1 MTEESILVQGAREH
15 NLRNIDIQL
24 PKDKLI
30 VFTGVSG
37 SGKSSMAID
46 TVYAEGQR
54 RYIES
59 LSAYARQFLGQLGK
73 PDVDEIVGLSPSIA
87 IDQGSTGHNPR
98 STVATVT
105 EVYDYLRVLYAR
117 AGQFHCPECGR
128 EVGSQTAADIVQAL
142 IDYPERTRLII
153 LAPILRGSRGAHQRE
168 LEDLRKAGFARLR
181 IDGEIY
187 ELQPGLTLN
196 PNQRHDIDVVIDR
209 IVIKEGVEPRVAQA
223 VSTAL
228 MRGDGSLLVHVV
240 PTEGEG
246 SPFATE
252 DDDLLFSED
261 YTCAHCRISFVKPE
275 PRHFSFNNPDGMCEN
290 CRGLGVEMG
299 ILPRLIVPDETLSI
313 RQGAI
318 SLWGPLDTRNT
329 LKEKVIAEA
338 LAKHLGFDIE
348 TPWKNLTP
356 EQQHAILY
364 GTGDD
369 ILTITTPSTGRHRGR
384 KQRRQYRARFHGII
398 PTEEQK
404 YRFED
409 DEETDEDTFP
419 DYFVKM
425 PCRTCEGT
433 RLNPWVKAVTIGDTS
448 ITDILEMSIQDAT
461 QFFGEL
467 ELPARETLIASELLK
482 EIRGRLGFL
491 MDVGLGYLTLA
502 RPAPTLSGGE
512 AQRIRLASQVGAG
525 LRDVT
530 YVLDEP
536 SIGLHPRDHAGLLM
550 TLLNLRNQGNTV
562 IVVEHDEATMLVA
575 DLIVDFGPGAGI
587 KGGKITD
594 IGTPAQFMKESNTLT
609 AQYLRGDQVI
619 VQPESRRPT
628 GDRWIQICNARQNNL
643 QGISPKVPMGTLC
656 CVTGVSGSGKSSLIH
671 DILYKALARDLMKAK
686 TVPGDYDDI
695 RGIIEGKSVPVSD
708 VIDKIINIDMA
719 PIGRTPRSNAATYT
733 KVFDNIRALYA
744 GLPDAKLRG
753 YKPGRFS
760 FNVAGGRCEA
770 CSGNGAKKV
779 DMGLLSDVW
788 VECEVCEGKRF
799 NSETLAIKY
808 KGKNISEVLE
818 MDIETALAHFAD
830 IPRIARGLKLLHDV
844 GLDYIKLGQPA
855 PTLSGGEAQR
865 IKLSRELSKRGT
877 GKTLYILDEPTT
889 GLHFD
894 DVNKLLTILHR
905 LVDDGNTVV
914 VVEHNLEVVNSA
926 DYLIDLG
933 PEGGIDGGTIV
944 AVGTPEQIA
953 DMPES
958 YTGRALRGDFD
969 ICSSSDP
976 NEPQGIIAESDEIV
990 ACNEVECGCTERSV
1004 EQPIHLNE
1012 PQGVIADSNEIV
1024 ARNEVE
1030 GGYTERDVK
1039 LPIHLTEPQG
1049 KLKNI
1054 VVRGATENNLKDID
1068 IDIPHRKMT
1077 ALTGVSGS
1085 GKTSLALDTIYAE
1098 GQRRYIET
1106 LSTYARQFIGQMEK
1120 PKVSKIEGLSP
1131 AIAISHANA
1140 GQNPRSTVATITEI
1154 HDGLRT
1160 LYARWG
1166 KPYCPDCQKE
1176 VQPQTAEE
1184 ITEQVFEILREQRVD
1199 VLAPLTNF
1207 LLLPEGKE
1215 GVSRGKIVDVNA
1227 SESAYGLKGNEDY
1240 ADVFRRLQRAGFVR
1254 VQIDGEIH
1262 RLDETPKLSRGI
1274 HHEIFIVIDRV
1285 ELVDEEK
1292 SRFTEAVE
1300 LALLQSGGFVL
1311 IEKIERGQTTER
1323 HFFSEH
1329 AMCRSCGNNFGQLT
1343 PRHFSFNNKIGACDF
1358 CDGRG
1363 RNMHPPYEACKQC
1376 HGTRLKPFPS
1386 CVRFENVTVSELMA
1400 LSITEIIEF
1409 FDTQLNRIE
1418 AEVVSADA
1426 ETDRNDSLIAT
1437 GVSTSRATHP
1447 SLHIHTSPEFE
1458 AEVLHQIRTRLQFL
1472 EDIGLGYLALDR
1484 GAPTL
1489 SGGEMRRIQ
1498 LASQLGSGLTG
1509 VTYIL
1514 DEPSIGLH
1522 PRDQER
1528 LIAALKELRDIG
1540 NSVLVVE
1547 HDRDTILA
1555 SDHVIDF
1562 GPQAGKG
1569 GGEIVAIGTPDT
1581 FTKGDSSVG
1590 AISEARPVDGSSSA
1604 KSLTQAYLSN
1614 EVEIPVPSTR
1624 REGTGKQLA
1633 IFGVKT
1639 NNLKDIDVEIPLGTL
1654 TCVTG
1659 VSGCGKSSLVEG
1671 TLKPALESRS
1681 SIKTGDPK
1689 DRRYT
1694 HYFSDGHREPI
1705 YNDYGLP
1712 EYETIRGVSHIKRLI
1727 NVDQKAIGETPR
1739 SNPATYTDLF
1749 TKIRELFAEQHD
1761 AKMRGYSM
1769 GTFSFNLAQGQ
1780 CHVCEGHRFIRIE
1793 MHFLPDVWMPCETC
1807 NSTGYS
1813 METLEIRYKD
1823 KNIAEVLAM
1832 TVDEALAF
1840 FSESPRICR
1849 TLQMLTDVGLGYI
1862 ELGQSATTLSGGEAQ
1877 RVKLAKEL
1885 ARRQTGSTL
1894 YIMDEPTTGLHF
1906 DDIQKLLKV
1915 LNRLVDAGNTIIAV
1929 EHNIDVIKSADWIID
1944 LGPEGSKDGG
1954 EVVAMGTPEEVAFVQ
1969 KSHTARFLREVL

>member
-1 MTEESILVQGAREH
+1 MIKESIHVQGAREH

-37 SGKSSMAID
+37 SGKSSLAID

-87 IDQGSTGHNPR
+87 ISQGSTGHNPR

-105 EVYDYLRVLYAR
+105 EIYDYLRVLYAR
-117 AGQFHCPECGR
+117 VGQFHCPDCGR
-128 EVGSQTAADIVQAL
+128 EVGSQTPADIVNTL
-142 IDYPERTRLII
+142 LNYPERTRLIL
-153 LAPILRGSRGAHQRE
+153 LAPIARGSRGAHQKE
-168 LEDLRKAGFARLR
+168 IEDLHSAGFARLR
-181 IDGEIY
+181 VDGEIH
-187 ELQPGLTLN
+187 EIRPGFALSR
-196 PNQRHDIDVVIDR
+196 NQRHDIDLVIDR
-209 IVIKEGVEPRVAQA
+209 IIIKEGIEPRVTEA
-223 VSTAL
+223 VNTAL
-228 MRGDGSLLVHVV
+228 DR
-240 PTEGEG
+240 GEG
-246 SPFATE
+246 SMIVQVIPTAGEASPFLSE
-252 DDDLLFSED
+252 EDDLLFSRD
-261 YTCAHCRISFVKPE
+261 YTCSHCRISFVKPE
-275 PRHFSFNNPDGMCEN
+275 PRHFSFNNPEGMCEN
-290 CRGLGVEMG
+290 CRGLGVQMG
-299 ILPRLIVPDETLSI
+299 ILPQLIILDDTLSI
-313 RQGAI
+313 MQGAI
-318 SLWGPLDTRNT
+318 SLWGPLNT
-329 LKEKVIAEA
+329 QKRTTEKAIAVA
-338 LAKHLGFDIE
+338 LAKHLGFDTK
-348 TPWKNLTP
+348 TPWKELTP

-364 GTGDD
+364 GTGDAV
-369 ILTITTPSTGRHRGR
+369 LTITTPGKSTHKRR
-384 KQRRQYRARFHGII
+384 KQRRRYRVHFYGII
-398 PTEEQK
+398 PAEEQK
-404 YRFED
+404 YNFED
-409 DEETDEDTFP
+409 NDEADEDDFP

-425 PCRTCEGT
+425 PCRVCDGT
-433 RLNPWVKAVTIGDTS
+433 RLNSWTKAITIEGTP
-448 ITDILEMSIQDAT
+448 ITDILEKSIQEAT
-461 QFFGEL
+461 QFFTAL
-467 ELPARETLIASELLK
+467 ELPEREAFIAQELLK

-536 SIGLHPRDHAGLLM
+536 SIGLHPRDHAGLLT

-575 DLIVDFGPGAGI
+575 DWIVDFGPGAGI

-594 IGTPAQFMKESNTLT
+594 IGTPAQFIKESNTLT
-609 AQYLRGDQVI
+609 AQYLRGDKVI
-619 VQPESRRPT
+619 IQPESRRPAT
-628 GDRWIQICNARQNNL
+628 DRWIQIRNARQNNL
-643 QGISPKVPMGTLC
+643 KEISPKIPIGTLC

-671 DILYKALARDLMKAK
+671 DILYNALARDLMKAK

-695 RGIIEGKSVPVSD
+695 RGIIKEKDVPISD
-708 VIDKIINIDMA
+708 VIDKIININMA

-733 KVFDNIRALYA
+733 KVFDGIRALYA
-744 GLPDAKLRG
+744 SLPDAKLRG

-760 FNVAGGRCEA
+760 FNVAAGRCEA

-788 VECEVCEGKRF
+788 VECEVCNGKRF

-808 KGKNISEVLE
+808 KGKDISEVLE
-818 MDIETALAHFAD
+818 MDIDTALTHFAD

-914 VVEHNLEVVNSA
+914 VVEHNLEVINSA

-933 PEGGIDGGTIV
+933 PEGGVGGGTIV
-944 AVGTPEQIA
+944 AEGTPEQIA
-953 DMPES
+953 EMPES
-958 YTGRALRGDFD
+958 YTGQALRGDFD
-969 ICSSSDP
+969 IWRDAKQRII
-976 NEPQGIIAESDEIV
+976 EPELADAFEQAQEKRTAIAV
-990 ACNEVECGCTERSV
+990 
-1004 EQPIHLNE
+1004 Q
-1012 PQGVIADSNEIV
+1012 
-1024 ARNEVE
+1024 
-1030 GGYTERDVK
+1030 
-1039 LPIHLTEPQG
+1039 
-1049 KLKNI
+1049 
-1054 VVRGATENNLKDID
+1054 GATENNLKNVD

-1131 AIAISHANA
+1131 AIAISPANA

-1166 KPYCPDCQKE
+1166 KPYCPDCLEE
-1176 VQPQTAEE
+1176 VQPQSAEE
-1184 ITEQVFEILREQRVD
+1184 ITEKVFELLRTQRVD

-1207 LLLPEGKE
+1207 MIFSETGE
-1215 GVSRGKIVDVNA
+1215 STTRGKIIDINA
-1227 SESAYGLKGNEDY
+1227 SESTYGLKGNENY
-1240 ADVFRRLQRAGFVR
+1240 ADVFSRLQRAGFAR
-1254 VQIDGEIH
+1254 VQIDDKIH
-1262 RLDETPKLSRGI
+1262 RLDEVPKLSKTIR
-1274 HHEIFIVIDRV
+1274 HEIFIVIDRV

-1300 LALLQSGGFVL
+1300 LALLQSSGFVL
-1311 IEKIERGQTTER
+1311 IQESRSSARTPTSTNRSKRQTTAPQPETPVKK
-1323 HFFSEH
+1323 FFSEH
-1329 AMCRSCGNNFGQLT
+1329 AMCPACGSNFGQLT
-1343 PRHFSFNNKIGACDF
+1343 PRHFSFNNKMGACDF

-1363 RNMHPPYEACKQC
+1363 KNTHLPYDPCNKC

-1386 CVRFENVTVSELMA
+1386 CVMFKDTTISELMA

-1409 FDTQLNRIE
+1409 FNARLKQIE
-1418 AEVVSADA
+1418 AEGGNKTQNGEEDFLAA
-1426 ETDRNDSLIAT
+1426 K

-1447 SLHIHTSPEFE
+1447 ALHVHTSPEFE
-1458 AEVLHQIRTRLQFL
+1458 AEVLRQIRIRLQFL

-1528 LIAALKELRDIG
+1528 LINALKELRDIG

-1555 SDHVIDF
+1555 ADHVIDF
-1562 GPQAGKG
+1562 GPKAGKA
-1569 GGEIVAIGTPDT
+1569 GGEIVATGTPDT
-1581 FTKGDSSVG
+1581 FTDSTTPVG
-1590 AISEARPVDGSSSA
+1590 AISEARLIDEPSST

-1614 EVEIPVPSTR
+1614 AVEIPVPTTR
-1624 REGTGKQLA
+1624 RKGTGKELA
-1633 IFGVKT
+1633 IFGAKT
-1639 NNLKDIDVEIPLGTL
+1639 NNLKDINVKIPLGTL

-1681 SIKTGDPK
+1681 SIKT
-1689 DRRYT
+1689 
-1694 HYFSDGHREPI
+1694 SDVNEDMLSIYNINEREQNPI
-1705 YNDYGLP
+1705 YNDYGRP
-1712 EYETIRGVSHIKRLI
+1712 EYRSIRGVTQIKRLI

-1761 AKMRGYSM
+1761 AKTRGF
-1769 GTFSFNLAQGQ
+1769 GIGNFSFNLVYGQ
-1780 CHVCEGHRFIRIE
+1780 CHVCEGHRFNRVE
-1793 MHFLPDVWMPCETC
+1793 MHFLPDVWMPCEAC

-1813 METLEIRYKD
+1813 DETLEIRYQG
-1823 KNIAEVLAM
+1823 KNIAEVLNM
-1832 TVDEALAF
+1832 TVDEALTF
-1840 FSESPRICR
+1840 FSESSRICR
-1849 TLQMLTDVGLGYI
+1849 TLQMLADVGLGYI
-1862 ELGQSATTLSGGEAQ
+1862 QLGQSATTLSGGEAQ

-1885 ARRQTGSTL
+1885 ARRTTGSTL

-1915 LNRLVDAGNTIIAV
+1915 LNKLVDAGNTIVAV

-1944 LGPEGSKDGG
+1944 LGPEGSKNGG
-1954 EVVAMGTPEEVAFVQ
+1954 EVVAMDTPEEVAKVQ
-1969 KSHTARFLREVL
+1969 ESHTARFLREVL

>member
-1 MTEESILVQGAREH
+1 MTEESILVHGAREH

-24 PKDKLI
+24 PKDRLI

-98 STVATVT
+98 STVATIT

-117 AGQFHCPECGR
+117 VGQFYCPECGR
-128 EVGSQTAADIVQAL
+128 EVGSQTAADIVEAL

-153 LAPILRGSRGAHQRE
+153 LAPILRGSRGAHERE

-187 ELQPGLTLN
+187 ELRPGFTLN

-209 IVIKEGVEPRVAQA
+209 VVIKEGIETRLAQA
-223 VSTAL
+223 VDTAL

-246 SPFATE
+246 SPFVTE
-252 DDDLLFSED
+252 EDDLLFSED

-290 CRGLGVEMG
+290 CRGLGVQMG
-299 ILPRLIVPDETLSI
+299 ISPKLIVSDDTLSI
-313 RQGAI
+313 TQGAI
-318 SLWGPLDTRNT
+318 SLWGPLNTRDTAR
-329 LKEKVIAEA
+329 EKVIAEA

-348 TPWKNLTP
+348 TPWKDLTP
-356 EQQHAILY
+356 EQQHAVLY

-369 ILTITTPSTGRHRGR
+369 VLTINAPSRDRNTGNTPRSTGNTGR
-384 KQRRQYRARFHGII
+384 KQRSKKRRRRKRKPQQHLRQYRVHFHGII
-398 PTEEQK
+398 PTEEQR
-404 YRFED
+404 YHFED
-409 DEETDEDTFP
+409 DDTDEGTFP

-425 PCRTCEGT
+425 PCRTCDGT

-448 ITDILEMSIQDAT
+448 ITNLLEMSIQDAAE
-461 QFFGEL
+461 FFGEL
-467 ELPARETLIASELLK
+467 VLPERETFIASELLK

-502 RPAPTLSGGE
+502 RSAPTLSGGE

-550 TLLNLRNQGNTV
+550 TLLNLRDQGNTV

-594 IGTPAQFMKESNTLT
+594 IGTPTQFMEESNTLT
-609 AQYLRGDQVI
+609 AQYLRGDKVI

-628 GDRWIQICNARQNNL
+628 GDRWVQINNARQNNL
-643 QGISPKVPMGTLC
+643 QGISPKIPVGTLC
-656 CVTGVSGSGKSSLIH
+656 CITGVSGSGKSSLIH
-671 DILYKALARDLMKAK
+671 DILYSALARDLMKAK

-695 RGIIEGKSVPVSD
+695 RGIIENKSVPISK

-733 KVFDNIRALYA
+733 KVFDGIRALYA

-760 FNVAGGRCEA
+760 FNVTGGRCEA

-808 KGKNISEVLE
+808 KDKNISEVLE
-818 MDIETALAHFAD
+818 MDIGTALAHFAD
-830 IPRIARGLKLLHDV
+830 IPKVARGLKLLHDV

-894 DVNKLLTILHR
+894 DVNKLLMILHR

-933 PEGGIDGGTIV
+933 PEGGVGGGTIV

-953 DMPES
+953 EMPES

-969 ICSSSDP
+969 IWQNSGQQSAVSSQQ
-976 NEPQGIIAESDEIV
+976 ETGRME
-990 ACNEVECGCTERSV
+990 ERKDGAFTL
-1004 EQPIHLNE
+1004 PPFHLNAE
-1012 PQGVIADSNEIV
+1012 N
-1024 ARNEVE
+1024 R
-1030 GGYTERDVK
+1030 R
-1039 LPIHLTEPQG
+1039 LTAENQY
-1049 KLKNI
+1049 I
-1054 VVRGATENNLKDID
+1054 IVRGATENNLKNID

-1085 GKTSLALDTIYAE
+1085 GKTSLALDTVYAE

-1160 LYARWG
+1160 VYARWG
-1166 KPYCPDCQKE
+1166 KPYCPDCQEE

-1184 ITEQVFEILREQRVD
+1184 ITAQVFERLREQRVD

-1207 LLLPEGKE
+1207 FLLPEDKE
-1215 GVSRGKIVDVNA
+1215 GVSRGKIVDVSA
-1227 SESAYGLKGNEDY
+1227 SESAFALKGNEDY

-1274 HHEIFIVIDRV
+1274 HHEIFIVIDRI

-1311 IEKIERGQTTER
+1311 VQAYRGSQDNEKRERGETTGR
-1323 HFFSEH
+1323 HFLSEH
-1329 AMCRSCGNNFGQLT
+1329 AMCRSCGSNFGQLT
-1343 PRHFSFNNKIGACDF
+1343 PRHFSFNNKVGACDF

-1363 RNMHPPYEACKQC
+1363 RNMHPPYDACNQC
-1376 HGTRLKPFPS
+1376 HGTRLKPLPS
-1386 CVRFENVTVSELMA
+1386 CVRFENATVSELMA

-1409 FDTQLNRIE
+1409 FDTRLNRIE
-1418 AEVVSADA
+1418 AEVVSDDT
-1426 ETDRNDSLIAT
+1426 ETDRSDLLIAT

-1447 SLHIHTSPEFE
+1447 ALHIHTSPEFE
-1458 AEVLHQIRTRLQFL
+1458 AEVLRQIRTRLQFL

-1569 GGEIVAIGTPDT
+1569 GGEIVATGTPNT
-1581 FTKGDSSVG
+1581 FIDGSPLVG
-1590 AISEARPVDGSSSA
+1590 AISESRHTDEPSST
-1604 KSLTQAYLSN
+1604 KSLTQAYLSD
-1614 EVEIPVPSTR
+1614 EVEIPVPNTR

-1633 IFGVKT
+1633 IFGAQT
-1639 NNLKDIDVEIPLGTL
+1639 NNLKNIDVKIPLGTL

-1681 SIKTGDPK
+1681 SIKTGDPE
-1689 DRRYT
+1689 DRRYSR
-1694 HYFSDGHREPI
+1694 YIDPSNREPI

-1712 EYETIRGVSHIKRLI
+1712 EYRSIRGVSHIKRLI

-1761 AKMRGYSM
+1761 AKLRGYSM

-1780 CHVCEGHRFIRIE
+1780 CHVCEGHRFNRVE
-1793 MHFLPDVWMPCETC
+1793 MHFLPDVWIPCETC
-1807 NSTGYS
+1807 NSTGYNV
-1813 METLEIRYKD
+1813 ETLEIRYNG
-1823 KNIAEVLAM
+1823 KNIAEVLTM
-1832 TVDEALAF
+1832 TVDEALTF
-1840 FSESPRICR
+1840 FDENPRICR

-1885 ARRQTGSTL
+1885 ARRQTGATL

-1915 LNRLVDAGNTIIAV
+1915 LNRLVDEGNTIIAV

-1944 LGPEGSKDGG
+1944 LGPEGSKGGG
-1954 EVVAMGTPEEVAFVQ
+1954 EVVAMGTPEDVASVQ
-1969 KSHTARFLREVL
+1969 ESHTARFLREVL

>member
-1 MTEESILVQGAREH
+1 MTEESIHVQGAREH

-30 VFTGVSG
+30 VLTGVSG
-37 SGKSSMAID
+37 SGKSSLAID

-73 PDVDEIVGLSPSIA
+73 PDVDEIIGLSPSIA
-87 IDQGSTGHNPR
+87 ISQGSTGHNPR

-105 EVYDYLRVLYAR
+105 EIYDYLRVLYAR
-117 AGQFHCPECGR
+117 VGCFHCPECGS
-128 EVGSQTAADIVQAL
+128 EVGSQTPSDIIKTL
-142 IDYPERTRLII
+142 LDYPQRTRLII
-153 LAPILRGSRGAHQRE
+153 LSPIARGSRGAHE
-168 LEDLRKAGFARLR
+168 KEIEDLRSAGFARLR
-181 IDGEIY
+181 VDSEIY
-187 ELQPGLTLN
+187 ELRPGFALN
-196 PNQRHDIDVVIDR
+196 PNQRHDIDLVIDR
-209 IVIKEGVEPRVAQA
+209 IVIKDGIEPRLTEA
-223 VSTAL
+223 VNTAL
-228 MRGDGSLLVHVV
+228 ARGDGNMLVQIV
-240 PTEGEG
+240 PTEGED
-246 SPFATE
+246 SPFMSE
-252 DDDLLFSED
+252 EDDLLFSED
-261 YTCAHCRISFVKPE
+261 YTCSRCRTSFVKPE
-275 PRHFSFNNPDGMCEN
+275 PRHFSFNNPDGMCES
-290 CRGLGVEMG
+290 CRGLGTQMG
-299 ILPRLIVPDETLSI
+299 VLPRLIIRDDTLSI
-313 RQGAI
+313 TEGAI
-318 SLWGPLDTRNT
+318 GLWGPLDKRDRTR
-329 LKEKVIAEA
+329 EKSIIEA
-338 LAKHLGFDIE
+338 LAKHLGFDLT
-348 TPWKNLTP
+348 TPWRDLTP

-369 ILTITTPSTGRHRGR
+369 ILTVVTPRTSTSKKG
-384 KQRRQYRARFHGII
+384 KQRRRYRARFHGII
-398 PTEEQK
+398 PAEEQK
-404 YRFED
+404 YSFEED
-409 DEETDEDTFP
+409 DATDEADLP

-425 PCRTCEGT
+425 PCRTCQGT
-433 RLNPWVKAVTIGDTS
+433 RLNSWIKAVTINDTP
-448 ITDILEMSIQDAT
+448 ITNILEMSIQDAT
-461 QFFGEL
+461 QFFTEL
-467 ELPARETLIASELLK
+467 ELPEREAFIAAELLK

-536 SIGLHPRDHAGLLM
+536 SIGLHPRDHAGLLT

-562 IVVEHDEATMLVA
+562 IVVEHDAATMLVA
-575 DLIVDFGPGAGI
+575 DWLIDFGPGAGI
-587 KGGKITD
+587 KGGKVTGM
-594 IGTPAQFMKESNTLT
+594 GTPAQFMKESDTLT
-609 AQYLRGDQVI
+609 AQYLRGDKVV

-628 GDRWIQICNARQNNL
+628 GNKWVQICNARQNNL
-643 QGISPKVPMGTLC
+643 QGISPKIPLGTLC

-671 DILYKALARDLMKAK
+671 DILYNALARDLMKAK
-686 TVPGDYDDI
+686 TVPGTYDNI
-695 RGIIEGKSVPVSD
+695 QGIIKGKNVSVSD
-708 VIDKIINIDMA
+708 VVDKIININMA

-733 KVFDNIRALYA
+733 KVFDAIRALYA

-760 FNVAGGRCEA
+760 FNVSGGRCEA
-770 CSGNGAKKV
+770 CNGNGAKKV

-818 MDIETALAHFAD
+818 MDIETALEHFAD
-830 IPRIARGLKLLHDV
+830 IPRVARGLQLLHDV

-865 IKLSRELSKRGT
+865 IKLSKELCKRGT

-914 VVEHNLEVVNSA
+914 VVEHNLEVINSV
-926 DYLIDLG
+926 DYIIDLG
-933 PEGGIDGGTIV
+933 PEGGIGGGTIV
-944 AVGTPEQIA
+944 AEGTPEEIA
-953 DMPES
+953 AMPES
-958 YTGRALRGDFD
+958 YTGQALRGDFEIWRD
-969 ICSSSDP
+969 AKQRLM
-976 NEPQGIIAESDEIV
+976 EPDLACVFEQKQETRTTIAV
-990 ACNEVECGCTERSV
+990 
-1004 EQPIHLNE
+1004 Q
-1012 PQGVIADSNEIV
+1012 
-1024 ARNEVE
+1024 
-1030 GGYTERDVK
+1030 
-1039 LPIHLTEPQG
+1039 
-1049 KLKNI
+1049 
-1054 VVRGATENNLKDID
+1054 GATENNLKGVDV
-1068 IDIPHRKMT
+1068 DIPHRKMT

-1166 KPYCPDCQKE
+1166 KPYCPDCHE
-1176 VQPQTAEE
+1176 VVRPQTAEE
-1184 ITEQVFEILREQRVD
+1184 ITEKIFELAPEQSVD

-1207 LLLPEGKE
+1207 MLLPTDEKAAP
-1215 GVSRGKIVDVNA
+1215 RGKIIDINA
-1227 SESAYGLKGNEDY
+1227 SESAYGIKGHEDY
-1240 ADVFRRLQRAGFVR
+1240 ADVFRRLQRAGFAR

-1262 RLDETPKLSRGI
+1262 RLDEVPTLSRGI
-1274 HHEIFIVIDRV
+1274 RHEVSIVIDRV

-1292 SRFTEAVE
+1292 SRFMEAIE
-1300 LALLQSGGFVL
+1300 LALLQSGGFVF
-1311 IEKIERGQTTER
+1311 IEDSERGETSTR
-1323 HFFSEH
+1323 RFFSEH
-1329 AMCRSCGNNFGQLT
+1329 AMCPSCGNNFGQLT
-1343 PRHFSFNNKIGACDF
+1343 PRHFSFNNRVGACDF

-1363 RNMHPPYEACKQC
+1363 RNIHPPYDTCNQC
-1376 HGTRLKPFPS
+1376 DGTRLKPFPS
-1386 CVRFENVTVSELMA
+1386 CVMFEDMSIAELME

-1409 FDTQLNRIE
+1409 FTARLKQIE
-1418 AEVVSADA
+1418 TEIAAAVDA
-1426 ETDRNDSLIAT
+1426 SRGDLLITT

-1447 SLHIHTSPEFE
+1447 ALHVHTSPEFE
-1458 AEVLHQIRTRLQFL
+1458 AEVLQQIQTRLQFL
-1472 EDIGLGYLALDR
+1472 ADIGLGYLALAR

-1528 LIAALKELRDIG
+1528 LISALKELRNIG

-1569 GGEIVAIGTPDT
+1569 GGEIIAVGAPDT
-1581 FTKGDSSVG
+1581 FTTGDTSIH
-1590 AISEARPVDGSSSA
+1590 APDESSSI

-1614 EVEIPVPSTR
+1614 AVEIPVPKTR
-1624 REGTGKQLA
+1624 RSGINKRLT
-1633 IFGVKT
+1633 ISGVKT
-1639 NNLKDIDVEIPLGTL
+1639 NNLKDIDVKIPLGTL

-1671 TLKPALESRS
+1671 TLKPALESCR

-1694 HYFSDGHREPI
+1694 HAISDGYREPI

-1712 EYETIRGVSHIKRLI
+1712 VYETIRGVSHIKRLI

-1749 TKIRELFAEQHD
+1749 TKIRERFAEQHD
-1761 AKMRGYSM
+1761 AKMRGYTM
-1769 GTFSFNLAQGQ
+1769 GTFSFNLASGQ
-1780 CHVCEGHRFIRIE
+1780 CHVCEGHRFNRVE

-1807 NSTGYS
+1807 KSTGYNQD
-1813 METLEIRYKD
+1813 TLEIRYKG
-1823 KNIAEVLAM
+1823 KNIAEVLDM

-1840 FSESPRICR
+1840 FAESSRICR
-1849 TLQMLTDVGLGYI
+1849 TLQMLADVGLGYI
-1862 ELGQSATTLSGGEAQ
+1862 QLGQSATTLSGGEAQ

-1944 LGPEGSKDGG
+1944 LGPEGSKGG
-1954 EVVAMGTPEEVAFVQ
+1954 GNVVAMGTPEKVASVQ
-1969 KSHTARFLREVL
+1969 ESHTARFLREVL

>member
-1 MTEESILVQGAREH
+1 MTEESILVHGAREH

-24 PKDKLI
+24 PKDRLI

-98 STVATVT
+98 STVATIT

-117 AGQFHCPECGR
+117 VGQFHCPECGR
-128 EVGSQTAADIVQAL
+128 EVGSQTAADIVEAL

-153 LAPILRGSRGAHQRE
+153 LAPILRGSRGAHERE

-187 ELQPGLTLN
+187 ELRPGLTLN

-209 IVIKEGVEPRVAQA
+209 VVIKEGIETRLAQA
-223 VSTAL
+223 VYTAL

-246 SPFATE
+246 SPFVTE
-252 DDDLLFSED
+252 EDDLLFSED

-299 ILPRLIVPDETLSI
+299 ILPRLIVPDDTRSI
-313 RQGAI
+313 MQGAI
-318 SLWGPLDTRNT
+318 RLWGPLDKRDTH
-329 LKEKVIAEA
+329 KEKVIAEA

-348 TPWKNLTP
+348 TPWKDLTP

-369 ILTITTPSTGRHRGR
+369 ILTIPTPSTGRHKGR

-409 DEETDEDTFP
+409 DDETDEVTFP

-433 RLNPWVKAVTIGDTS
+433 RLNPWVKAVTIGDTP
-448 ITDILEMSIQDAT
+448 ITNLLEMSIQDAAE
-461 QFFGEL
+461 FFGEL
-467 ELPARETLIASELLK
+467 VLPERETFIASELLK

-502 RPAPTLSGGE
+502 RSAPTLSGGE

-550 TLLNLRNQGNTV
+550 TLLNLRDQGNTV

-594 IGTPAQFMKESNTLT
+594 IGTPTQFMEESNTLT
-609 AQYLRGDQVI
+609 AQYLRGDKVI

-628 GDRWIQICNARQNNL
+628 GDRWVQINNARQNNL
-643 QGISPKVPMGTLC
+643 QGISPKIPVGTLC

-671 DILYKALARDLMKAK
+671 DILYSALARDLMKAK

-695 RGIIEGKSVPVSD
+695 RGIIENKSVPVSK

-733 KVFDNIRALYA
+733 KVFDGIRALYA

-760 FNVAGGRCEA
+760 FNVTGGRCEA

-808 KGKNISEVLE
+808 KDKNISEVLE
-818 MDIETALAHFAD
+818 MDIGTALAHFAD
-830 IPRIARGLKLLHDV
+830 IPKVARGLKLLHDV

-894 DVNKLLTILHR
+894 DVNKLLMILHR

-933 PEGGIDGGTIV
+933 PEGGVGGGAIV

-953 DMPES
+953 EMPES

-969 ICSSSDP
+969 IWRNSGQRSAISSQQETGRIEERKDGAFTLP
-976 NEPQGIIAESDEIV
+976 PFHLNAESRRLTAE
-990 ACNEVECGCTERSV
+990 N
-1004 EQPIHLNE
+1004 QY
-1012 PQGVIADSNEIV
+1012 IA
-1024 ARNEVE
+1024 
-1030 GGYTERDVK
+1030 
-1039 LPIHLTEPQG
+1039 
-1049 KLKNI
+1049 
-1054 VVRGATENNLKDID
+1054 VRGATENNLKNID

-1085 GKTSLALDTIYAE
+1085 GKTSLALDTVYAE

-1160 LYARWG
+1160 VYARWG
-1166 KPYCPDCQKE
+1166 KPYCPDCQEE

-1184 ITEQVFEILREQRVD
+1184 ITAQVFERLREQRVD

-1207 LLLPEGKE
+1207 FLLPEDKE
-1215 GVSRGKIVDVNA
+1215 GVSRGKIVDVSA
-1227 SESAYGLKGNEDY
+1227 SESAFALKGNEDY

-1274 HHEIFIVIDRV
+1274 HHEIFIVIDRI

-1311 IEKIERGQTTER
+1311 VQAYRGSQDNEKRERGETAGR
-1323 HFFSEH
+1323 HFLSEH
-1329 AMCRSCGNNFGQLT
+1329 AMCRSCGSNFGQLT
-1343 PRHFSFNNKIGACDF
+1343 PRHFSFNNKVGACDF

-1363 RNMHPPYEACKQC
+1363 RNMHPPYDACNQC

-1386 CVRFENVTVSELMA
+1386 CVRFENATVSELMA

-1409 FDTQLNRIE
+1409 FDTRLNRIE
-1418 AEVVSADA
+1418 AKVVSDDT
-1426 ETDRNDSLIAT
+1426 ETDRSDLLIAT

-1447 SLHIHTSPEFE
+1447 ALHIHTSPEFE
-1458 AEVLHQIRTRLQFL
+1458 AEVLRQIRTRLQFL

-1555 SDHVIDF
+1555 ADHVIDF

-1569 GGEIVAIGTPDT
+1569 GGEIVAIGAPDT
-1581 FTKGDSSVG
+1581 FQQSVINAPPIARNEVEDDSKERHVKTQTPERSPQG
-1590 AISEARPVDGSSSA
+1590 EIK

-1614 EVEIPVPSTR
+1614 EVEILVPKTR

-1633 IFGVKT
+1633 IFGAQT

-1659 VSGCGKSSLVEG
+1659 VSGCGKSSLIEG

-1694 HYFSDGHREPI
+1694 HYLSDGNREPI

-1712 EYETIRGVSHIKRLI
+1712 EYERIRGVSHIKRLI

-1761 AKMRGYSM
+1761 AKLRGYSM

-1780 CHVCEGHRFIRIE
+1780 CHVCEGHRFNRVE

-1813 METLEIRYKD
+1813 METLEIRYKG
-1823 KNIAEVLAM
+1823 KNIAEVLKM
-1832 TVDEALAF
+1832 SVDEALAF
-1840 FSESPRICR
+1840 FGENPRICR

-1944 LGPEGSKDGG
+1944 LGPEGSKGGG
-1954 EVVAMGTPEEVAFVQ
+1954 EVVAMGTPEEIASVQ
-1969 KSHTARFLREVL
+1969 ESHTARFLREVL

>member
-37 SGKSSMAID
+37 SGKSSLAID

-117 AGQFHCPECGR
+117 VGQFHCPECGR
-128 EVGSQTAADIVQAL
+128 EVGSQTPADIVKAL

-153 LAPILRGSRGAHQRE
+153 LAPMLRGSRGAHERE

-187 ELQPGLTLN
+187 ELRPGLTLN

-209 IVIKEGVEPRVAQA
+209 IVIKKGIESRVAQA
-223 VSTAL
+223 VDTAL
-228 MRGDGSLLVHVV
+228 LRGDGSLLVHVV
-240 PTEGEG
+240 PIEGEG
-246 SPFATE
+246 SPFVSE
-252 DDDLLFSED
+252 EDDLLFSED
-261 YTCAHCRISFVKPE
+261 YTCAHCQISFVKPE

-299 ILPRLIVPDETLSI
+299 ILPKLIVPDDSLSI
-313 RQGAI
+313 MQGAI
-318 SLWGPLDTRNT
+318 SLWGPLNKRSA

-338 LAKHLGFDIE
+338 LAKHLGFDIN
-348 TPWKNLTP
+348 TPWKDLTS
-356 EQQHAILY
+356 EQRHAVLY

-369 ILTITTPSTGRHRGR
+369 VLTITTPSTGRRSGR
-384 KQRRQYRARFHGII
+384 QRRRQYRVRFHGII

-404 YRFED
+404 YRFEND
-409 DEETDEDTFP
+409 DETDEDTFP

-433 RLNPWVKAVTIGDTS
+433 RLTPWVKAVTIGDTA
-448 ITDILEMSIQDAT
+448 ITNILEMSIQDAT
-461 QFFGEL
+461 RFFGEL
-467 ELPARETLIASELLK
+467 ELPERETFIASELLK

-575 DLIVDFGPGAGI
+575 DWIVDFGPGAGI

-594 IGTPAQFMKESNTLT
+594 IGTPTQFMEESNTLT
-609 AQYLRGDQVI
+609 AQYLRGDKVI
-619 VQPESRRPT
+619 IQPESRRPT
-628 GDRWIQICNARQNNL
+628 GDRWVQIRNARQNNL
-643 QGISPKVPMGTLC
+643 KGISPKIPVGTLC

-671 DILYKALARDLMKAK
+671 DILYCALARDLMKAK

-695 RGIIEGKSVPVSD
+695 RGIIEEKNVPVSD

-733 KVFDNIRALYA
+733 KVFDSIRSLYA
-744 GLPDAKLRG
+744 GLPEAKLRG

-760 FNVAGGRCEA
+760 FNVTGGRCEA
-770 CSGNGAKKV
+770 CNGNGAKKV

-808 KGKNISEVLE
+808 KEKNISEVLE
-818 MDIETALAHFAD
+818 MDIDTALEHFAD
-830 IPRIARGLKLLHDV
+830 IPKVARGLKLLHDV

-933 PEGGIDGGTIV
+933 PEGGVGGGAIV
-944 AVGTPEQIA
+944 AVGTPEQIT
-953 DMPES
+953 DVPES

-969 ICSSSDP
+969 IWRETKRQLM
-976 NEPQGIIAESDEIV
+976 EPELTTAYGRGPE
-990 ACNEVECGCTERSV
+990 
-1004 EQPIHLNE
+1004 
-1012 PQGVIADSNEIV
+1012 
-1024 ARNEVE
+1024 ARPE
-1030 GGYTERDVK
+1030 T
-1039 LPIHLTEPQG
+1039 IT
-1049 KLKNI
+1049 
-1054 VVRGATENNLKDID
+1054 VRGATENNLKNID

-1085 GKTSLALDTIYAE
+1085 GKTSLALDTVYAE

-1166 KPYCPDCQKE
+1166 KPYCPDCQEE

-1184 ITEQVFEILREQRVD
+1184 ITEQVFGLLHKQRVD

-1207 LLLPEGKE
+1207 LLLSEGKE
-1215 GVSRGKIVDVNA
+1215 GVARGKIVDINA
-1227 SESAYGLKGNEDY
+1227 SESTYGLKGNEEY
-1240 ADVFRRLQRAGFVR
+1240 TDVFRRLQRAGFVR

-1262 RLDETPKLSRGI
+1262 RLDEAPKLSRGI
-1274 HHEIFIVIDRV
+1274 RHEVFIVIDRI

-1311 IEKIERGQTTER
+1311 IEKRERGKTAGR
-1323 HFFSEH
+1323 HFLSEH

-1343 PRHFSFNNKIGACDF
+1343 PRHFSFNNKVGACDF

-1363 RNMHPPYEACKQC
+1363 RNMYPPYDACNQC
-1376 HGTRLKPFPS
+1376 HGARLKPFPS
-1386 CVRFENVTVSELMA
+1386 CVRFEDITVSELMA
-1400 LSITEIIEF
+1400 FSITEIIEF
-1409 FDTQLNRIE
+1409 FNARLKRIE
-1418 AEVVSADA
+1418 TVIASGEV
-1426 ETDRNDSLIAT
+1426 ETNRSDHLIAT

-1458 AEVLHQIRTRLQFL
+1458 AEVLRQLQIRLQFL

-1528 LIAALKELRDIG
+1528 LISALKELRDIG

-1555 SDHVIDF
+1555 ADHVIDF

-1569 GGEIVAIGTPDT
+1569 GGEIVATGTPDT
-1581 FTKGDSSVG
+1581 FTNGDTPLQDTD
-1590 AISEARPVDGSSSA
+1590 ENPPA
-1604 KSLTQAYLSN
+1604 KSLTQAYLSD
-1614 EVEIPVPSTR
+1614 EVEIPVPKTR
-1624 REGTGKQLA
+1624 RKGTGKQLA
-1633 IFGVKT
+1633 ISGAKT
-1639 NNLKDIDVEIPLGTL
+1639 NNLKNINVKIPLGTL

-1681 SIKTGDPK
+1681 SIKTNDAE

-1694 HYFSDGHREPI
+1694 HFHGDGDREPI

-1712 EYETIRGVSHIKRLI
+1712 EYESIRGVSHIKRLI

-1761 AKMRGYSM
+1761 AKMRGYNM
-1769 GTFSFNLAQGQ
+1769 GRFSFNLAQGQ
-1780 CHVCEGHRFIRIE
+1780 CHVCEGHRFNRVE
-1793 MHFLPDVWMPCETC
+1793 MHFLPDVWIPCETC

-1823 KNIAEVLAM
+1823 KNIAEVLRM

-1840 FSESPRICR
+1840 FDESPRICR
-1849 TLQMLTDVGLGYI
+1849 TLQMLTDVGLGYM

-1885 ARRQTGSTL
+1885 ARRQTGATL

-1944 LGPEGSKDGG
+1944 LGPEGSKGGG
-1954 EVVAMGTPEEVAFVQ
+1954 EVVAIGTPEKVATVQ
-1969 KSHTARFLREVL
+1969 ESHTARFLREVL

>member
-1 MTEESILVQGAREH
+1 MIEESILVQGAREH

-98 STVATVT
+98 STVATIT

-117 AGQFHCPECGR
+117 VGQFYCPECGR
-128 EVGSQTAADIVQAL
+128 EVGSQTPADIVQAL

-153 LAPILRGSRGAHQRE
+153 LAPILRGSRGAHERE

-187 ELQPGLTLN
+187 ELSPGLTLN
-196 PNQRHDIDVVIDR
+196 PNQRHDLDVVIDR
-209 IVIKEGVEPRVAQA
+209 IVIKDGIEPRVTQA
-223 VSTAL
+223 VYTAL

-240 PTEGEG
+240 PTAGEV
-246 SPFATE
+246 SPFVAAE
-252 DDDLLFSED
+252 DDLLFSED

-299 ILPRLIVPDETLSI
+299 ILPRLVVPDDTLSI
-313 RQGAI
+313 MQGAI
-318 SLWGPLDTRNT
+318 SLWGPLDTRGT
-329 LKEKVIAEA
+329 RKEKVIAEA

-348 TPWKNLTP
+348 TPWKDLTP
-356 EQQHAILY
+356 EQRHAILY

-369 ILTITTPSTGRHRGR
+369 ILTIATPSTGKHRGR
-384 KQRRQYRARFHGII
+384 KQQRQYRARFHGII

-409 DEETDEDTFP
+409 DDETDEDTFP

-433 RLNPWVKAVTIGDTS
+433 RLNPWVKAVTMGDTS

-467 ELPARETLIASELLK
+467 ELPERETLIASELLK

-491 MDVGLGYLTLA
+491 IDVGLGYLTLA

-512 AQRIRLASQVGAG
+512 AQRIRLAGQVGAG

-609 AQYLRGDQVI
+609 AQYLRGDKVI
-619 VQPESRRPT
+619 VQPESRRPI
-628 GDRWIQICNARQNNL
+628 GDRWVQICNARQNNL
-643 QGISPKVPMGTLC
+643 QGISPKIPVGTLC

-671 DILYKALARDLMKAK
+671 DILYSALARDLMKAK

-708 VIDKIINIDMA
+708 VIDKIININMA

-733 KVFDNIRALYA
+733 KVFDGIRALYA

-760 FNVAGGRCEA
+760 FNVTGGRCEA
-770 CSGNGAKKV
+770 CNGNGAKKV

-818 MDIETALAHFAD
+818 MDIDTALAHFAD
-830 IPRIARGLKLLHDV
+830 IPRVARGLKLLHDV

-933 PEGGIDGGTIV
+933 PEGGVGGGTIV
-944 AVGTPEQIA
+944 AVGTPEQITE
-953 DMPES
+953 MPDS

-976 NEPQGIIAESDEIV
+976 DGPQGIIADSD
-990 ACNEVECGCTERSV
+990 
-1004 EQPIHLNE
+1004 
-1012 PQGVIADSNEIV
+1012 EIV

-1030 GGYTERDVK
+1030 GGYTERNVK
-1039 LPIHLTEPQG
+1039 RPIHLNEPQG
-1049 KLKNI
+1049 KIKKI
-1054 VVRGATENNLKDID
+1054 AVRGATENNLKNID

-1085 GKTSLALDTIYAE
+1085 GKTSLALDTVYAE

-1166 KPYCPDCQKE
+1166 KPYCPDCQEE

-1184 ITEQVFEILREQRVD
+1184 ITEQVFGIFREQRVD

-1227 SESAYGLKGNEDY
+1227 GESAYGLKGNEDY

-1262 RLDETPKLSRGI
+1262 RLDEVPRLSRGI
-1274 HHEIFIVIDRV
+1274 HHEIFIVIDRI

-1311 IEKIERGQTTER
+1311 VQASIGLQDNEKRERGKTAGR
-1323 HFFSEH
+1323 HFLSEH
-1329 AMCRSCGNNFGQLT
+1329 AMCRSCGNNFVQLT
-1343 PRHFSFNNKIGACDF
+1343 PRHFSFNNKVGACDF

-1363 RNMHPPYEACKQC
+1363 RNLHPPHDACNQC

-1386 CVRFENVTVSELMA
+1386 CVRFENITVSELMA

-1409 FDTQLNRIE
+1409 FDTRLNRIE
-1418 AEVVSADA
+1418 AEIVSDEA
-1426 ETDRNDSLIAT
+1426 ETDRSDLLIAT

-1447 SLHIHTSPEFE
+1447 ALHIHTSPEFE
-1458 AEVLHQIRTRLQFL
+1458 AEVLRQIRTRLQFL

-1581 FTKGDSSVG
+1581 FTNGDTFVG
-1590 AISEARPVDGSSSA
+1590 AISESRHTDMPSST

-1614 EVEIPVPSTR
+1614 EVEIPVPKTR

-1633 IFGVKT
+1633 IFGAKT

-1681 SIKTGDPK
+1681 SIKTGDPQ

-1694 HYFSDGHREPI
+1694 HYLSDDHREPI

-1712 EYETIRGVSHIKRLI
+1712 EYESIRGVSHIKRLI

-1749 TKIRELFAEQHD
+1749 TKIRELFADQHD
-1761 AKMRGYSM
+1761 AKLRGYNM

-1780 CHVCEGHRFIRIE
+1780 CHVCEGHRFNRIE

-1813 METLEIRYKD
+1813 METLEIRYKG
-1823 KNIAEVLAM
+1823 KNIAEVLKM

-1840 FSESPRICR
+1840 FDESPRICR

-1915 LNRLVDAGNTIIAV
+1915 LNKLVDAGNTIIAV

-1944 LGPEGSKDGG
+1944 LGPEGSKGGG
-1954 EVVAMGTPEEVAFVQ
+1954 EVVAMGPPEEVASVQ

>member
-117 AGQFHCPECGR
+117 VGQFHCPECGR
-128 EVGSQTAADIVQAL
+128 EVGSQTPADIVQAL

-187 ELQPGLTLN
+187 ELRPGLTLN

-223 VSTAL
+223 VYTAL

-246 SPFATE
+246 SPFTSE
-252 DDDLLFSED
+252 EDDLLFSED

-299 ILPRLIVPDETLSI
+299 ILPRLIVPDDTLSI
-313 RQGAI
+313 MQGAI

-348 TPWKNLTP
+348 TPWRDLTP

-369 ILTITTPSTGRHRGR
+369 VLTISTPSTGRRRGR

-404 YRFED
+404 YHFED

-448 ITDILEMSIQDAT
+448 ITNILEMSIQDAT
-461 QFFGEL
+461 QFFDAL
-467 ELPARETLIASELLK
+467 ELPEREMLIASELLK

-587 KGGKITD
+587 QGGKITD
-594 IGTPAQFMKESNTLT
+594 IGTPAQFMKESSTLT
-609 AQYLRGDQVI
+609 AQYLRGDKVI

-628 GDRWIQICNARQNNL
+628 GDRWVQICNARQNNL
-643 QGISPKVPMGTLC
+643 QGISPKIPVGTLS

-671 DILYKALARDLMKAK
+671 DILYSALARDLMKAK

-695 RGIIEGKSVPVSD
+695 RGIIEGKSVPVSE

-733 KVFDNIRALYA
+733 KVFDGIRALYA

-808 KGKNISEVLE
+808 KGKNIAEVLE

-830 IPRIARGLKLLHDV
+830 IPRVARGLKLLHDV

-905 LVDDGNTVV
+905 LVDDGSTVV

-953 DMPES
+953 DIPES

-969 ICSSSDP
+969 IWRETKRQLM
-976 NEPQGIIAESDEIV
+976 EPELTSAYGRGPE
-990 ACNEVECGCTERSV
+990 
-1004 EQPIHLNE
+1004 
-1012 PQGVIADSNEIV
+1012 
-1024 ARNEVE
+1024 ARPE
-1030 GGYTERDVK
+1030 
-1039 LPIHLTEPQG
+1039 
-1049 KLKNI
+1049 NI
-1054 VVRGATENNLKDID
+1054 VVRGATENNLKNID

-1085 GKTSLALDTIYAE
+1085 GKTSLALDTVYAE

-1166 KPYCPDCQKE
+1166 KPYCPDCQVE

-1207 LLLPEGKE
+1207 LLLPGGEE

-1227 SESAYGLKGNEDY
+1227 GESAFGLKGNEEY

-1274 HHEIFIVIDRV
+1274 HHEVFIVIDRV

-1311 IEKIERGQTTER
+1311 IEKIERGRTTGR
-1323 HFFSEH
+1323 HFLSEH

-1343 PRHFSFNNKIGACDF
+1343 PRHFSFNNKVGACDF

-1363 RNMHPPYEACKQC
+1363 RNMHPPYEACNQC

-1409 FDTQLNRIE
+1409 FDTRLNWIE
-1418 AEVVSADA
+1418 AEVVSVDA
-1426 ETDRNDSLIAT
+1426 ETDRNDLLIAT

-1458 AEVLHQIRTRLQFL
+1458 AEVLRQIRTRLQFL

-1555 SDHVIDF
+1555 ADHVIDF

-1581 FTKGDSSVG
+1581 FTHGDTPIQD
-1590 AISEARPVDGSSSA
+1590 ADKNASA

-1624 REGTGKQLA
+1624 REGIGKQLA
-1633 IFGVKT
+1633 IFGAKT
-1639 NNLKDIDVEIPLGTL
+1639 NNLKDIDVKIPLGTL

-1712 EYETIRGVSHIKRLI
+1712 EYERIRGVSHIKRLI

-1769 GTFSFNLAQGQ
+1769 GMFSFNLASGQ
-1780 CHVCEGHRFIRIE
+1780 CHVCEGHRFNRVE

-1813 METLEIRYKD
+1813 METLEIRYNG
-1823 KNIAEVLAM
+1823 KNIAEVLEM

-1840 FSESPRICR
+1840 FNESPRICR

-1944 LGPEGSKDGG
+1944 LGPEGSKNGG
-1954 EVVAMGTPEEVAFVQ
+1954 EVVAMGTPEEVASVQ
-1969 KSHTARFLREVL
+1969 ESHTARFLRGVL

>member
-1 MTEESILVQGAREH
+1 MTEESIFVQGAREH

-117 AGQFHCPECGR
+117 VGQFHCPECGR
-128 EVGSQTAADIVQAL
+128 EVGSQTPADIVQAL
-142 IDYPERTRLII
+142 LDYPERTRLII
-153 LAPILRGSRGAHQRE
+153 LAPILRGSRGAHERE
-168 LEDLRKAGFARLR
+168 LEDLRQAGFARLR

-187 ELQPGLTLN
+187 ELRPGLTLN

-209 IVIKEGVEPRVAQA
+209 IVIKDGCEPRVARA
-223 VSTAL
+223 VETAL

-240 PTEGEG
+240 PTEGMG
-246 SPFATE
+246 SPFTSE
-252 DDDLLFSED
+252 EDDLLFSED
-261 YTCAHCRISFVKPE
+261 YACAHCRISFVKPE
-275 PRHFSFNNPDGMCEN
+275 PRHFSFNNPDGMCEK

-299 ILPRLIVPDETLSI
+299 ILPRLIVSDDTRSI
-313 RQGAI
+313 MQGAI
-318 SLWGPLDTRNT
+318 SLWGPLNTRNT
-329 LKEKVIAEA
+329 AKEKVIAEA

-348 TPWKNLTP
+348 TPWKDLTP
-356 EQQHAILY
+356 EQQHAVLY

-369 ILTITTPSTGRHRGR
+369 ILTITPPSTGRHRGR
-384 KQRRQYRARFHGII
+384 KQRRQYRVHFHGVI
-398 PTEEQK
+398 PTEEQR
-404 YRFED
+404 YHFED
-409 DEETDEDTFP
+409 GETDEDTYP

-425 PCRTCEGT
+425 SCRACDGT
-433 RLNPWVKAVTIGDTS
+433 RLNPWVKAVTIDDTS
-448 ITDILEMSIQDAT
+448 ITDVLEMSIQDASE
-461 QFFGEL
+461 FFDAL
-467 ELPARETLIASELLK
+467 VLPERETFIASELLK
-482 EIRGRLGFL
+482 EIRGRIGFL

-550 TLLNLRNQGNTV
+550 TLLNLRDQGNTV

-594 IGTPAQFMKESNTLT
+594 IGTPVQFMKESNTLT
-609 AQYLRGDQVI
+609 AQYLRGDKVI
-619 VQPESRRPT
+619 VQPESRRPI
-628 GDRWIQICNARQNNL
+628 GDKWVQICNARQNNL
-643 QGISPKVPMGTLC
+643 QGISPKIPVGTLC

-671 DILYKALARDLMKAK
+671 DILYNALARDLMKAK

-695 RGIIEGKSVPVSD
+695 RGIIEEKNVPVSE

-733 KVFDNIRALYA
+733 KVFDAIRALYA

-808 KGKNISEVLE
+808 KEKNISEVLE
-818 MDIETALAHFAD
+818 MDIDTALAHFAD
-830 IPRIARGLKLLHDV
+830 IPRVARGLKLLHDV

-933 PEGGIDGGTIV
+933 PEGGVGGGTIV

-953 DMPES
+953 EMPES
-958 YTGRALRGDFD
+958 YTGRALQGDFEILKD
-969 ICSSSDP
+969 GRVEDTEGWKTRKDSKLLETSSLPGFQSDP
-976 NEPQGIIAESDEIV
+976 KAIA
-990 ACNEVECGCTERSV
+990 
-1004 EQPIHLNE
+1004 
-1012 PQGVIADSNEIV
+1012 
-1024 ARNEVE
+1024 
-1030 GGYTERDVK
+1030 
-1039 LPIHLTEPQG
+1039 
-1049 KLKNI
+1049 
-1054 VVRGATENNLKDID
+1054 VRGATENNLKNID
-1068 IDIPHRKMT
+1068 LDIPHRKMT

-1085 GKTSLALDTIYAE
+1085 GKTSLALDTVYAE

-1166 KPYCPDCQKE
+1166 KPYCPDCQVA

-1184 ITEQVFEILREQRVD
+1184 ITEQVFGILHEQWVD

-1207 LLLPEGKE
+1207 LLLPEGQE
-1215 GVSRGKIVDVNA
+1215 GVARGKIVDVNA
-1227 SESAYGLKGNEDY
+1227 SESAFGLKGNEDY

-1262 RLDETPKLSRGI
+1262 RLDEVPKLSRGI
-1274 HHEIFIVIDRV
+1274 HHEIFIVIDRI

-1311 IEKIERGQTTER
+1311 IEKRERGQTTGR
-1323 HFFSEH
+1323 HFLSEH

-1343 PRHFSFNNKIGACDF
+1343 PRHFSFNNKVGACDF

-1363 RNMHPPYEACKQC
+1363 RNMHPPYETCKQC

-1386 CVRFENVTVSELMA
+1386 CVRFEDMTVSELMA
-1400 LSITEIIEF
+1400 LSITEVVEF
-1409 FDTQLNRIE
+1409 FNARLKQIDVQIADE
-1418 AEVVSADA
+1418 ARDGKGDLPV
-1426 ETDRNDSLIAT
+1426 TK

-1447 SLHIHTSPEFE
+1447 ALHIHTSPEFE
-1458 AEVLHQIRTRLQFL
+1458 AEVLRQIRTRLQFL
-1472 EDIGLGYLALDR
+1472 EDIGLGYLALER

-1555 SDHVIDF
+1555 ADHVIDF

-1569 GGEIVAIGTPDT
+1569 GGQIVAIGTPDT
-1581 FTKGDSSVG
+1581 FVEAQSPRPTSNQQLIARDSQG
-1590 AISEARPVDGSSSA
+1590 KIE

-1614 EVEIPVPSTR
+1614 EVGIPVPKTR
-1624 REGTGKQLA
+1624 REGIGKQLA
-1633 IFGVKT
+1633 IFGAKT
-1639 NNLKDIDVEIPLGTL
+1639 NNLKDIDVKIPLGTL

-1659 VSGCGKSSLVEG
+1659 VSGCGKSSFVEG

-1694 HYFSDGHREPI
+1694 HYLGDGNREPI
-1705 YNDYGLP
+1705 YNDYGQP
-1712 EYETIRGVSHIKRLI
+1712 EYERIRGVSHIKRLI

-1749 TKIRELFAEQHD
+1749 TKIRELFAGQHD

-1780 CHVCEGHRFIRIE
+1780 CHVCEGHRFNRVE
-1793 MHFLPDVWMPCETC
+1793 MHFLPDVWIPCEAC

-1813 METLEIRYKD
+1813 METLEIRYNG
-1823 KNIAEVLAM
+1823 KNIAEVLNM

-1929 EHNIDVIKSADWIID
+1929 EHNIDVIKSADWIVD
-1944 LGPEGSKDGG
+1944 LGPEGSKGGG
-1954 EVVAMGTPEEVAFVQ
+1954 EVVAMGTPEEVASVQ
-1969 KSHTARFLREVL
+1969 ASHTARFLRDVL

>member
-1 MTEESILVQGAREH
+1 MTEESIHVQGAREH

-37 SGKSSMAID
+37 SGKSSLAID

-73 PDVDEIVGLSPSIA
+73 PDVDEIIGLSPSIA
-87 IDQGSTGHNPR
+87 ISQGSTGHNPR

-105 EVYDYLRVLYAR
+105 EIYDYLRVLYAR
-117 AGQFHCPECGR
+117 VGLFHCPECGR
-128 EVGSQTAADIVQAL
+128 EVGSQTASDIIKSL
-142 IDYPERTRLII
+142 LDYPQRTRLII
-153 LAPILRGSRGAHQRE
+153 LAPIARGSRGAHE
-168 LEDLRKAGFARLR
+168 KEIEDLRSAGFVRLR
-181 IDGEIY
+181 VDGEIY
-187 ELQPGLTLN
+187 ELRPGFALN
-196 PNQRHDIDVVIDR
+196 PNQRHDIDLVIDR
-209 IVIKEGVEPRVAQA
+209 VIIKDGIEPRVTEA
-223 VSTAL
+223 VNNAL
-228 MRGDGSLLVHVV
+228 ARGDGNMLVQIV
-240 PTEGEG
+240 PTEGEN
-246 SPFATE
+246 SPFMPAE
-252 DDDLLFSED
+252 DDLLFSED
-261 YTCAHCRISFVKPE
+261 YTCSHCRISFVKPE
-275 PRHFSFNNPDGMCEN
+275 PRHFSFNNPDGMCES
-290 CRGLGVEMG
+290 CRGLGTQMG
-299 ILPRLIVPDETLSI
+299 ILPQLIVPDDTRSI
-313 RQGAI
+313 MQGAI
-318 SLWGPLDTRNT
+318 SVWGPLNKRGSER
-329 LKEKVIAEA
+329 EKSIAEA
-338 LAKHLGFDIE
+338 LAKHLGFDIT
-348 TPWKNLTP
+348 TPWRDLTP
-356 EQQHAILY
+356 EQQQATLY

-369 ILTITTPSTGRHRGR
+369 ILTITIPRTNRSKKR
-384 KQRRQYRARFHGII
+384 KQRRRYRVHFHGII
-398 PTEEQK
+398 PAEEQK
-404 YRFED
+404 YYFDED
-409 DEETDEDTFP
+409 DETDEKDFP
-419 DYFVKM
+419 DYFVKI

-433 RLNPWVKAVTIGDTS
+433 RLNSWVKAVTITDTP

-461 QFFGEL
+461 QFFTEL
-467 ELPARETLIASELLK
+467 ELPEREAFIAQELLK

-491 MDVGLGYLTLA
+491 MDVGLGYLALA

-536 SIGLHPRDHAGLLM
+536 SIGLHPRDHAGLLT

-575 DLIVDFGPGAGI
+575 DWIVDFGPGAGI
-587 KGGKITD
+587 KGGKVTD
-594 IGTPAQFMKESNTLT
+594 MGTPARFMKESNTLT
-609 AQYLRGDQVI
+609 AQYLRGDKVVI
-619 VQPESRRPT
+619 QPESRRST
-628 GDRWIQICNARQNNL
+628 GDKWVQICNARQNNL
-643 QGISPKVPMGTLC
+643 KGINPKIPLGTLC

-671 DILYKALARDLMKAK
+671 DILYNTLARDLMKAK
-686 TVPGDYDDI
+686 TVPGTHDKI
-695 RGIIEGKSVPVSD
+695 QGIIKEKNVPVSN
-708 VIDKIINIDMA
+708 VIDKIININMA

-733 KVFDNIRALYA
+733 KVFDAIRALYA

-760 FNVAGGRCEA
+760 FNVSGGRCEA
-770 CSGNGAKKV
+770 CNGNGAKKV

-818 MDIETALAHFAD
+818 MDIGTALVHFAD
-830 IPRIARGLKLLHDV
+830 IPRVARGLQLLHDV

-865 IKLSRELSKRGT
+865 IKLSKELSKRGT

-914 VVEHNLEVVNSA
+914 VVEHNLEVINSV
-926 DYLIDLG
+926 DYIIDLG
-933 PEGGIDGGTIV
+933 PEGGVGGGTIV
-944 AVGTPEQIA
+944 AEGTPEEIA
-953 DMPES
+953 TIPES
-958 YTGRALRGDFD
+958 YTGQALRGDFE
-969 ICSSSDP
+969 IWR
-976 NEPQGIIAESDEIV
+976 NAQQRLVEPGLADVFEQKQETQTAIAV
-990 ACNEVECGCTERSV
+990 
-1004 EQPIHLNE
+1004 Q
-1012 PQGVIADSNEIV
+1012 
-1024 ARNEVE
+1024 
-1030 GGYTERDVK
+1030 
-1039 LPIHLTEPQG
+1039 
-1049 KLKNI
+1049 
-1054 VVRGATENNLKDID
+1054 GATENNLKNVD

-1166 KPYCPDCQKE
+1166 KPYCPDCLE
-1176 VQPQTAEE
+1176 VVRPQTAEE
-1184 ITEQVFEILREQRVD
+1184 ITDKIFELVPEQRVD

-1207 LLLPEGKE
+1207 MLLSTGENKVP
-1215 GVSRGKIVDVNA
+1215 RGKIIDINA
-1227 SESAYGLKGNEDY
+1227 SESAYGIKGHEDY
-1240 ADVFRRLQRAGFVR
+1240 DDVFRRLQRAGFAR

-1262 RLDETPKLSRGI
+1262 RLDEAPTLSRGI
-1274 HHEIFIVIDRV
+1274 RHEVFIVIDRV

-1292 SRFTEAVE
+1292 SRFMEAIE

-1311 IEKIERGQTTER
+1311 IEERERGATFPR
-1323 HFFSEH
+1323 RFFSEH
-1329 AMCRSCGNNFGQLT
+1329 ATCPSCGNNFGQLT
-1343 PRHFSFNNKIGACDF
+1343 PRDFSFNNKVGACDF

-1363 RNMHPPYEACKQC
+1363 RNIHPPHDACNQC
-1376 HGTRLKPFPS
+1376 NGTRLKPFPS
-1386 CVRFENVTVSELMA
+1386 CVMFEDTTIAELMEM
-1400 LSITEIIEF
+1400 SITEIIEF
-1409 FDTQLNRIE
+1409 FNARLKQIEVQITSDDTETSRSDLLIE
-1418 AEVVSADA
+1418 
-1426 ETDRNDSLIAT
+1426 T

-1447 SLHIHTSPEFE
+1447 ALHVHTSPEFE
-1458 AEVLHQIRTRLQFL
+1458 IEVIGQIQTRLQFL

-1528 LIAALKELRDIG
+1528 LISALKELRDIG

-1547 HDRDTILA
+1547 HDRDTILS

-1562 GPQAGKG
+1562 GPQAGKS
-1569 GGEIVAIGTPDT
+1569 GGEIIAAGAPDT
-1581 FTKGDSSVG
+1581 FTNGNTPIQESDKKSP
-1590 AISEARPVDGSSSA
+1590 I

-1614 EVEIPVPSTR
+1614 EVEIPVPKTR
-1624 REGTGKQLA
+1624 RRGINKRLT
-1633 IFGVKT
+1633 ISGVKT
-1639 NNLKDIDVEIPLGTL
+1639 NNLKDIDVTIPLGTL

-1681 SIKTGDPK
+1681 SIKTGDPQ

-1694 HYFSDGHREPI
+1694 HYISDGYREPI

-1761 AKMRGYSM
+1761 ARIRGYTM
-1769 GTFSFNLAQGQ
+1769 GTFSFNLASGQ
-1780 CHVCEGHRFIRIE
+1780 CPVCEGHRFNRVE
-1793 MHFLPDVWMPCETC
+1793 MHFLPDVWIPCEAC
-1807 NSTGYS
+1807 NSTGYNQD
-1813 METLEIRYKD
+1813 TLEIRYNG
-1823 KNIAEVLAM
+1823 KNIAEVLDM
-1832 TVDEALAF
+1832 TVDEALEF
-1840 FSESPRICR
+1840 FSESSRICR
-1849 TLQMLTDVGLGYI
+1849 TLQMLADVGLGYI
-1862 ELGQSATTLSGGEAQ
+1862 QLGQAATTLSGGEAQ

-1929 EHNIDVIKSADWIID
+1929 EHNIDVIKSADWVID

-1954 EVVAMGTPEEVAFVQ
+1954 EVVAMGTPEEVVKVQ
-1969 KSHTARFLREVL
+1969 ESHTARFLREVL

>member
-1 MTEESILVQGAREH
+1 MTEESIHVQGAREH

-37 SGKSSMAID
+37 SGKSSLAID

-87 IDQGSTGHNPR
+87 ISQGSTGHNPR

-105 EVYDYLRVLYAR
+105 EIYDYLRVLYAR
-117 AGQFHCPECGR
+117 VGQFHCPDCGR
-128 EVGSQTAADIVQAL
+128 EIGSQTAADIVRTL
-142 IDYPERTRLII
+142 LNYPERTRLII
-153 LAPILRGSRGAHQRE
+153 LAPIARGSRGAHE
-168 LEDLRKAGFARLR
+168 KEIEDLRNAGFARLR
-181 IDGEIY
+181 VDGEIY
-187 ELQPGLTLN
+187 EIHQGFALSR
-196 PNQRHDIDVVIDR
+196 NQRHDIDLVIDR
-209 IVIKEGVEPRVAQA
+209 IIIKDGIESRVAEA
-223 VSTAL
+223 VNKAL
-228 MRGDGSLLVHVV
+228 ARGDGSMLVQVV
-240 PTEGEG
+240 STEGET
-246 SPFATE
+246 SPFLAAE
-252 DDDLLFSED
+252 DDLLFSKD
-261 YTCAHCRISFVKPE
+261 YTCSHCQISFVKPE

-290 CRGLGVEMG
+290 CRGLGVQMG
-299 ILPRLIVPDETLSI
+299 ILPQLIILDDTLSI
-313 RQGAI
+313 MQGAI
-318 SLWGPLDTRNT
+318 SVWGPLNNQKRAT
-329 LKEKVIAEA
+329 EKAIAEA
-338 LAKHLGFDIE
+338 LAKHLRFNVK
-348 TPWKNLTP
+348 TPWKELTA

-364 GTGDD
+364 GTGDAV
-369 ILTITTPSTGRHRGR
+369 LTITTPGKSTHKRR
-384 KQRRQYRARFHGII
+384 KQRRRHRVRFHGII
-398 PTEEQK
+398 PAEEQK
-404 YRFED
+404 HYFED
-409 DEETDEDTFP
+409 NAEVDEVNFP
-419 DYFVKM
+419 NYFVKM
-425 PCRTCEGT
+425 PCRVCEGT
-433 RLNPWVKAVTIGDTS
+433 RLNSWTKAITVDNTS
-448 ITDILEMSIQDAT
+448 ITDILAMSIQDAT
-461 QFFGEL
+461 AFFNRL
-467 ELPARETLIASELLK
+467 ELPDRAAFIAEELLK

-536 SIGLHPRDHAGLLM
+536 SIGLHPRDHAGLLT

-575 DLIVDFGPGAGI
+575 DWIVDFGPGAGI

-594 IGTPAQFMKESNTLT
+594 IGTPAQFIKESNTLT
-609 AQYLRGDQVI
+609 AQYLRGDKVI
-619 VQPESRRPT
+619 IQPESRRPAA
-628 GDRWIQICNARQNNL
+628 DKWIQICNARQNNL
-643 QGISPKVPMGTLC
+643 QEISPKIPIGTLC

-671 DILYKALARDLMKAK
+671 DILYNALARDLMKAK

-695 RGIIEGKSVPVSD
+695 RGIIEEKDVPISD
-708 VIDKIINIDMA
+708 VIDKIININMA

-733 KVFDNIRALYA
+733 KVFDGIRALYA
-744 GLPDAKLRG
+744 GLPDSKLRG

-760 FNVAGGRCEA
+760 FNVSGGRCEA

-788 VECEVCEGKRF
+788 VECEVCNGKRF
-799 NSETLAIKY
+799 NNETLAIKY

-818 MDIETALAHFAD
+818 MDIDTALAHFAD
-830 IPRIARGLKLLHDV
+830 IPRVARGLKLLHDV

-865 IKLSRELSKRGT
+865 IKLSKELSKRST

-914 VVEHNLEVVNSA
+914 VVEHNLEVINSA

-933 PEGGIDGGTIV
+933 PEGGVGGGTIV
-944 AVGTPEQIA
+944 AEGTPEQIA
-953 DMPES
+953 EMPES
-958 YTGRALRGDFD
+958 YTGQALRGDFD
-969 ICSSSDP
+969 IWRDAKQRLI
-976 NEPQGIIAESDEIV
+976 EPELAEAFEQAQDKRTAIAV
-990 ACNEVECGCTERSV
+990 
-1004 EQPIHLNE
+1004 Q
-1012 PQGVIADSNEIV
+1012 
-1024 ARNEVE
+1024 
-1030 GGYTERDVK
+1030 
-1039 LPIHLTEPQG
+1039 
-1049 KLKNI
+1049 
-1054 VVRGATENNLKDID
+1054 GATENNLKNVD

-1160 LYARWG
+1160 LYARCG
-1166 KPYCPDCQKE
+1166 KPYCPDCLVE
-1176 VQPQTAEE
+1176 VQPQSASE
-1184 ITEQVFEILREQRVD
+1184 ITEKIFELFAGQRVD

-1207 LLLPEGKE
+1207 MIFPETDE
-1215 GVSRGKIVDVNA
+1215 GTTRGKIIDVNA
-1227 SESAYGLKGNEDY
+1227 SESAYGLRGNEEY
-1240 ADVFRRLQRAGFVR
+1240 SDVFNRLQRAGFAR
-1254 VQIDGEIH
+1254 VQIDDKIH
-1262 RLDETPKLSRGI
+1262 RLDEAPKLSRGI
-1274 HHEIFIVIDRV
+1274 PHEVFIVIDRV
-1285 ELVDEEK
+1285 ELIDEEK

-1311 IEKIERGQTTER
+1311 IQESQSRGRSSTGTDRSKRQTTKSTER
-1323 HFFSEH
+1323 ETTSKKFFSEH
-1329 AMCRSCGNNFGQLT
+1329 AMCAACGNNFGQLT
-1343 PRHFSFNNKIGACDF
+1343 SRHFSFNNKMGACDL

-1363 RNMHPPYEACKQC
+1363 KNSHFPHAVCNSC

-1386 CVRFENVTVSELMA
+1386 CVMFEETTISELMA
-1400 LSITEIIEF
+1400 FSITEIIEF
-1409 FDTQLNRIE
+1409 FNVRLKQIE
-1418 AEVVSADA
+1418 AKVGDA
-1426 ETDRNDSLIAT
+1426 TENGKTDTLVRKD
-1437 GVSTSRATHP
+1437 VSTSRATHP
-1447 SLHIHTSPEFE
+1447 ALHIHTSPEFE
-1458 AEVLHQIRTRLQFL
+1458 AEVLRQIQVRLQFL

-1522 PRDQER
+1522 PCDQER
-1528 LIAALKELRDIG
+1528 LINALKELRDIG

-1555 SDHVIDF
+1555 ADHVIDF
-1562 GPQAGKG
+1562 GPKAGKA
-1569 GGEIVAIGTPDT
+1569 GGEIIAIGAPNT
-1581 FTKGDSSVG
+1581 FTIKGKEV
-1590 AISEARPVDGSSSA
+1590 SESH
-1604 KSLTQAYLSN
+1604 KSLTRAYLSN
-1614 EVEIPVPSTR
+1614 EVEIPVPTTR
-1624 REGTGKQLA
+1624 RKGTGKELA
-1633 IFGVKT
+1633 IYGAKT
-1639 NNLKDIDVEIPLGTL
+1639 NNLKDINVKIPLGTL

-1671 TLKPALESRS
+1671 TLKPALESRK
-1681 SIKTGDPK
+1681 SIKTGDVDEDLSPIQHLAK
-1689 DRRYT
+1689 
-1694 HYFSDGHREPI
+1694 HIEAGHKREREPI
-1705 YNDYGLP
+1705 YNDYGQP
-1712 EYETIRGVSHIKRLI
+1712 VYRSIRGVTQVKRLI

-1749 TKIRELFAEQHD
+1749 TKIRELFADQHD
-1761 AKMRGYSM
+1761 AKLRGFSM
-1769 GTFSFNLAQGQ
+1769 ATFSFNLAYGQ
-1780 CHVCEGHRFIRIE
+1780 CQVCEGHRFNRVE
-1793 MHFLPDVWMPCETC
+1793 MHFLPDVWMPCEAC

-1813 METLEIRYKD
+1813 DETLEIRYQG
-1823 KNIAEVLAM
+1823 KNIAEVLDM
-1832 TVDEALAF
+1832 TVDEALTF
-1840 FSESPRICR
+1840 FSESPHICR
-1849 TLQMLTDVGLGYI
+1849 TLQMLADVGLGYI
-1862 ELGQSATTLSGGEAQ
+1862 QLGQSATTLSGGEAQ

-1885 ARRQTGSTL
+1885 SRRTTGATL

-1915 LNRLVDAGNTIIAV
+1915 LNTLVNAGNTIVAV

-1944 LGPEGSKDGG
+1944 LGPEGSKNGG
-1954 EVVAMGTPEEVAFVQ
+1954 EVVAMGTPEDVAKVQ
-1969 KSHTARFLREVL
+1969 ESHTARFLREVL

>member
-117 AGQFHCPECGR
+117 VGQFHCPECGR

-153 LAPILRGSRGAHQRE
+153 LAPILRGSRGAHERE

-187 ELQPGLTLN
+187 ELRPGLTLN

-209 IVIKEGVEPRVAQA
+209 IVIKDGVESRVAQA
-223 VSTAL
+223 VHTAL

-246 SPFATE
+246 SPFVSE
-252 DDDLLFSED
+252 DNDLLFSED

-299 ILPRLIVPDETLSI
+299 ILPRLIVPDDTLSI
-313 RQGAI
+313 MEGAI
-318 SLWGPLDTRNT
+318 SLWGPLDTRST

-348 TPWKNLTP
+348 TPWKDLTP

-369 ILTITTPSTGRHRGR
+369 ILTITTPGTGRRRGR

-409 DEETDEDTFP
+409 DDETDEETFP

-448 ITDILEMSIQDAT
+448 ITNILEMSIEDAA

-467 ELPARETLIASELLK
+467 ELPERETLIASELLK

-491 MDVGLGYLTLA
+491 LDVGLGYLTLA

-587 KGGKITD
+587 KGGEITD

-609 AQYLRGDQVI
+609 AQYLRGDKVI
-619 VQPESRRPT
+619 VQPESRRST
-628 GDRWIQICNARQNNL
+628 GDRWVQICNARQNNL
-643 QGISPKVPMGTLC
+643 KDISPEIPVGTLC

-671 DILYKALARDLMKAK
+671 DILYSALARDLMKAK

-695 RGIIEGKSVPVSD
+695 RGIIDGKSVPVSD

-733 KVFDNIRALYA
+733 KVFDSIRALYA

-760 FNVAGGRCEA
+760 FNVTGGRCEA

-818 MDIETALAHFAD
+818 MDIDTALAHFAD
-830 IPRIARGLKLLHDV
+830 IPRVARGLKLLHDV

-933 PEGGIDGGTIV
+933 PEGGVDGGTIV

-969 ICSSSDP
+969 ICSSSSP
-976 NEPQGIIAESDEIV
+976 NEPQGIIADSDET
-990 ACNEVECGCTERSV
+990 G
-1004 EQPIHLNE
+1004 
-1012 PQGVIADSNEIV
+1012 

-1030 GGYTERDVK
+1030 GGYTERNVK
-1039 LPIHLTEPQG
+1039 RPIHLNEPQG
-1049 KLKNI
+1049 KIKNI
-1054 VVRGATENNLKDID
+1054 VVRGATENNLKNID

-1085 GKTSLALDTIYAE
+1085 GKTSLALDTVYAE

-1131 AIAISHANA
+1131 AIAISHASA

-1166 KPYCPDCQKE
+1166 KPYCPDCQVE

-1199 VLAPLTNF
+1199 VLSPLTNF
-1207 LLLPEGKE
+1207 MLISEGKE
-1215 GVSRGKIVDVNA
+1215 GVSRGKIVDVSA
-1227 SESAYGLKGNEDY
+1227 SESAYGLKGNEEY

-1254 VQIDGEIH
+1254 VQIDGEIY
-1262 RLDETPKLSRGI
+1262 RLDEVPKLSRGI
-1274 HHEIFIVIDRV
+1274 HHEIFIVIDRI

-1311 IEKIERGQTTER
+1311 LEKRERGKTTGR
-1323 HFFSEH
+1323 YFLSEH

-1363 RNMHPPYEACKQC
+1363 RNMHPPYDACNQC
-1376 HGTRLKPFPS
+1376 HGTRLKPFPT
-1386 CVRFENVTVSELMA
+1386 CVRFENVTISELMA
-1400 LSITEIIEF
+1400 LSISEIIEF
-1409 FDTQLNRIE
+1409 FDTRLNRIE
-1418 AEVVSADA
+1418 VEVVSDGA
-1426 ETDRNDSLIAT
+1426 ETDRNDLLIAT

-1447 SLHIHTSPEFE
+1447 ALHIHTSPEFE

-1555 SDHVIDF
+1555 ADHVIDF

-1569 GGEIVAIGTPDT
+1569 GGEIIATGTPNT
-1581 FTKGDSSVG
+1581 FIDGSPLVG
-1590 AISEARPVDGSSSA
+1590 AISESRHTDEPSST
-1604 KSLTQAYLSN
+1604 KSLTQAYLSD
-1614 EVEIPVPSTR
+1614 EVEIPVPETR
-1624 REGTGKQLA
+1624 RNGIGKELSISGA
-1633 IFGVKT
+1633 KT
-1639 NNLKDIDVEIPLGTL
+1639 NNLKNIKVRIPLGTL

-1659 VSGCGKSSLVEG
+1659 VSGCGKSSLIEG

-1681 SIKTGDPK
+1681 SIRTGDPK

-1694 HYFSDGHREPI
+1694 HYLSDGHREPI

-1712 EYETIRGVSHIKRLI
+1712 EYERIRGVSHIKRLI

-1761 AKMRGYSM
+1761 AKLRGYSM

-1780 CHVCEGHRFIRIE
+1780 CHVCEGHRFNRVE
-1793 MHFLPDVWMPCETC
+1793 MHFLPDVWMPCEAC

-1813 METLEIRYKD
+1813 METLEIRYKG
-1823 KNIAEVLAM
+1823 KNIAEVLNM
-1832 TVDEALAF
+1832 TVDEALTF
-1840 FSESPRICR
+1840 FGESPRICR

-1944 LGPEGSKDGG
+1944 LGPEGSKGGG
-1954 EVVAMGTPEEVAFVQ
+1954 EVVAMGTPEEVASVQ
-1969 KSHTARFLREVL
+1969 ESHTARFLREVL

>member
-117 AGQFHCPECGR
+117 VGQFHCPECGR

-187 ELQPGLTLN
+187 ELRPGLALN

-246 SPFATE
+246 APFASE
-252 DDDLLFSED
+252 EDDLLFSED

-299 ILPRLIVPDETLSI
+299 ILPRLIVPDDTLSMM
-313 RQGAI
+313 QGAI
-318 SLWGPLDTRNT
+318 SLWGPLNTRSA

-338 LAKHLGFDIE
+338 LAKHLGFDIK
-348 TPWKNLTP
+348 TPWKDLTP

-369 ILTITTPSTGRHRGR
+369 ILTITTPGTGKRRGR

-398 PTEEQK
+398 PAEEQK

-448 ITDILEMSIQDAT
+448 ITDILEMSIQDAA
-461 QFFGEL
+461 QLFGEL
-467 ELPARETLIASELLK
+467 ELPERETLIASELLK

-491 MDVGLGYLTLA
+491 IDVGLGYLTLA

-609 AQYLRGDQVI
+609 AQYLRGDKVI
-619 VQPESRRPT
+619 VQPGSRRPT
-628 GDRWIQICNARQNNL
+628 GDKWVQVCNARQNNL
-643 QGISPKVPMGTLC
+643 RGISPKIPVGTLC

-671 DILYKALARDLMKAK
+671 DILYSALARDLMKAK

-733 KVFDNIRALYA
+733 KVFDSIRSLYA

-760 FNVAGGRCEA
+760 FNVVGGRCEA
-770 CSGNGAKKV
+770 CNGNGAKKV

-799 NSETLAIKY
+799 NSETLTIKY

-818 MDIETALAHFAD
+818 MDIDTALTHFAD
-830 IPRIARGLKLLHDV
+830 IPKIARGLRLLHDV

-933 PEGGIDGGTIV
+933 PEGGVDGGTIV

-969 ICSSSDP
+969 IWRETKRQLM
-976 NEPQGIIAESDEIV
+976 EPELTSAYGRGPE
-990 ACNEVECGCTERSV
+990 
-1004 EQPIHLNE
+1004 
-1012 PQGVIADSNEIV
+1012 
-1024 ARNEVE
+1024 ARPE
-1030 GGYTERDVK
+1030 
-1039 LPIHLTEPQG
+1039 
-1049 KLKNI
+1049 NI
-1054 VVRGATENNLKDID
+1054 VVRGATENNLKNID

-1085 GKTSLALDTIYAE
+1085 GKTSLALDTVYAE

-1184 ITEQVFEILREQRVD
+1184 ITEQVFESLREQRVD

-1207 LLLPEGKE
+1207 LLLPEGQK
-1215 GVSRGKIVDVNA
+1215 GVVRGKIVDVNA
-1227 SESAYGLKGNEDY
+1227 GESAFGLKGNEDY

-1262 RLDETPKLSRGI
+1262 RLDETPRLSRGI

-1311 IEKIERGQTTER
+1311 IERRERGQTTGR
-1323 HFFSEH
+1323 HFLSEH

-1343 PRHFSFNNKIGACDF
+1343 PRHFSFNNKVGSCDF

-1363 RNMHPPYEACKQC
+1363 RNMHPPYDACNQC

-1409 FDTQLNRIE
+1409 FDTRLNRIE
-1418 AEVVSADA
+1418 AGVVSADA
-1426 ETDRNDSLIAT
+1426 ETDRDDLLIAT

-1458 AEVLHQIRTRLQFL
+1458 AEVLRQIQTRLQFL

-1581 FTKGDSSVG
+1581 FQRSTVSDQQSVVSAQLIARNEVEGDSTEKHVR
-1590 AISEARPVDGSSSA
+1590 AQTAESSPQGKIK
-1604 KSLTQAYLSN
+1604 KSLTQAYLSD
-1614 EVEIPVPSTR
+1614 EVEIPVPRTR
-1624 REGTGKQLA
+1624 REGIGKQLA
-1633 IFGVKT
+1633 IFGAKT
-1639 NNLKDIDVEIPLGTL
+1639 NNLKDIDVKIPLGTL

-1681 SIKTGDPK
+1681 SIKTGDPQ

-1712 EYETIRGVSHIKRLI
+1712 EYKTIRGVSYIKRLI

-1761 AKMRGYSM
+1761 AKLRGYSM
-1769 GTFSFNLAQGQ
+1769 GMFSFNLAQGQ
-1780 CHVCEGHRFIRIE
+1780 CHVCEGHRFNRIE

-1813 METLEIRYKD
+1813 METLEIRYKG
-1823 KNIAEVLAM
+1823 KNIAEVLEM

-1944 LGPEGSKDGG
+1944 LGPEGSKGGG
-1954 EVVAMGTPEEVAFVQ
+1954 EVVAMGTPEAVASVQ
-1969 KSHTARFLREVL
+1969 ESHTARFLREVL

>member
-1 MTEESILVQGAREH
+1 MTEESIFVQGAREH

-117 AGQFHCPECGR
+117 VGQFHCPECGR
-128 EVGSQTAADIVQAL
+128 EVGSQTPADIVQAL
-142 IDYPERTRLII
+142 LDYPERTRLII
-153 LAPILRGSRGAHQRE
+153 LAPILRGSRGAHERE
-168 LEDLRKAGFARLR
+168 LEDLRQAGFARLR

-187 ELQPGLTLN
+187 ELRPGLTLN

-209 IVIKEGVEPRVAQA
+209 IVIKDGCEPRVARA
-223 VSTAL
+223 VETAL

-240 PTEGEG
+240 PTEGMG
-246 SPFATE
+246 SPFTSE
-252 DDDLLFSED
+252 EDDLLFSED
-261 YTCAHCRISFVKPE
+261 YACAHCRISFVKPE
-275 PRHFSFNNPDGMCEN
+275 PRHFSFNNPDGMCEK

-299 ILPRLIVPDETLSI
+299 ILPRLIVSDDTRSI
-313 RQGAI
+313 MQGAI
-318 SLWGPLDTRNT
+318 SLWGPLNTRNT
-329 LKEKVIAEA
+329 AKEKVIAEA

-348 TPWKNLTP
+348 TPWKDLTP
-356 EQQHAILY
+356 EQQHAVLY

-369 ILTITTPSTGRHRGR
+369 ILTITPPSTGRHRGR
-384 KQRRQYRARFHGII
+384 KQRRQYRVHFHGVI
-398 PTEEQK
+398 PTEEQR
-404 YRFED
+404 YHFED
-409 DEETDEDTFP
+409 GETDEDTYP

-425 PCRTCEGT
+425 SCRACDGT
-433 RLNPWVKAVTIGDTS
+433 RLNPWVKAVTIDDTS
-448 ITDILEMSIQDAT
+448 ITDVLEMSIQDASE
-461 QFFGEL
+461 FFDAL
-467 ELPARETLIASELLK
+467 VLPERETFIASELLK
-482 EIRGRLGFL
+482 EIRGRIGFL

-550 TLLNLRNQGNTV
+550 TLLNLRDQGNTV

-594 IGTPAQFMKESNTLT
+594 IGTPVQFMKESNTLT
-609 AQYLRGDQVI
+609 AQYLRGDKVI
-619 VQPESRRPT
+619 VQPESRRPI
-628 GDRWIQICNARQNNL
+628 GDKWVQICNARQNNL
-643 QGISPKVPMGTLC
+643 QGISPKIPVGTLC

-671 DILYKALARDLMKAK
+671 DILYNALARDLMKAK

-695 RGIIEGKSVPVSD
+695 RGIIEEKNVPVSE

-733 KVFDNIRALYA
+733 KVFDAIRALYA

-808 KGKNISEVLE
+808 KEKNISEVLE
-818 MDIETALAHFAD
+818 MDIDTALAHFAD
-830 IPRIARGLKLLHDV
+830 IPRVARGLKLLHDV

-933 PEGGIDGGTIV
+933 PEGGVGGGTIV

-953 DMPES
+953 EMPES
-958 YTGRALRGDFD
+958 YTGRALQGDFEILKD
-969 ICSSSDP
+969 GRVEDTEGWKTRKDSKFLETSSLPGFQSDP
-976 NEPQGIIAESDEIV
+976 KAIA
-990 ACNEVECGCTERSV
+990 
-1004 EQPIHLNE
+1004 
-1012 PQGVIADSNEIV
+1012 
-1024 ARNEVE
+1024 
-1030 GGYTERDVK
+1030 
-1039 LPIHLTEPQG
+1039 
-1049 KLKNI
+1049 
-1054 VVRGATENNLKDID
+1054 VRGATENNLKNID
-1068 IDIPHRKMT
+1068 LDIPHRKMT

-1085 GKTSLALDTIYAE
+1085 GKTSLALDTVYAE

-1166 KPYCPDCQKE
+1166 KPYCPDCQVA

-1184 ITEQVFEILREQRVD
+1184 ITEQVFGILHEQWVD

-1207 LLLPEGKE
+1207 LLLPEGQE
-1215 GVSRGKIVDVNA
+1215 GVARGKIVDVNA
-1227 SESAYGLKGNEDY
+1227 SESAFGLKGNEDY

-1262 RLDETPKLSRGI
+1262 RLDEVPKLSRGI
-1274 HHEIFIVIDRV
+1274 HHEIFIVIDRI

-1311 IEKIERGQTTER
+1311 IEKRERGQTTGR
-1323 HFFSEH
+1323 HFLSEH

-1343 PRHFSFNNKIGACDF
+1343 PRHFSFNNKVGACDF

-1363 RNMHPPYEACKQC
+1363 RNMHPPYETCKQC

-1386 CVRFENVTVSELMA
+1386 CVRFEDMTVSELMA
-1400 LSITEIIEF
+1400 LSITEVVEF
-1409 FDTQLNRIE
+1409 FNARLKQIDVQIADE
-1418 AEVVSADA
+1418 ARDGKGDLPV
-1426 ETDRNDSLIAT
+1426 TK

-1447 SLHIHTSPEFE
+1447 ALHIHTSPEFE
-1458 AEVLHQIRTRLQFL
+1458 AEVLRQIRTRLQFL
-1472 EDIGLGYLALDR
+1472 EDIGLGYLALER

-1555 SDHVIDF
+1555 ADHVIDF

-1569 GGEIVAIGTPDT
+1569 GGQIVAIGTPDT
-1581 FTKGDSSVG
+1581 FVEAQSPRPTSNQQLIARDSQG
-1590 AISEARPVDGSSSA
+1590 KIE

-1614 EVEIPVPSTR
+1614 EVGIPVPKTR
-1624 REGTGKQLA
+1624 REGIGKQLA
-1633 IFGVKT
+1633 IFGAKT
-1639 NNLKDIDVEIPLGTL
+1639 NNLKDIDVKIPLGTL

-1659 VSGCGKSSLVEG
+1659 VSGCGKSSFVEG

-1694 HYFSDGHREPI
+1694 HYLGDGNREPI
-1705 YNDYGLP
+1705 YNDYGQP
-1712 EYETIRGVSHIKRLI
+1712 EYERIRGVSHIKRLI

-1749 TKIRELFAEQHD
+1749 TKIRELFAGQHD

-1780 CHVCEGHRFIRIE
+1780 CHVCEGHRFNRVE
-1793 MHFLPDVWMPCETC
+1793 MHFLPDVWIPCEAC

-1813 METLEIRYKD
+1813 METLEIRYNG
-1823 KNIAEVLAM
+1823 KNIAEVLNM

-1929 EHNIDVIKSADWIID
+1929 EHNIDVIKSADWIVD
-1944 LGPEGSKDGG
+1944 LGPEGSKGGG
-1954 EVVAMGTPEEVAFVQ
+1954 EVVAMGTPEEVASVQ
-1969 KSHTARFLREVL
+1969 ASHTARFLRDVL

>member
-117 AGQFHCPECGR
+117 VGQFHCPECGR

-153 LAPILRGSRGAHQRE
+153 LAPILRGSRGAHERE
-168 LEDLRKAGFARLR
+168 FEDLRKAGFARLR

-187 ELQPGLTLN
+187 ELRPGLTLN

-223 VSTAL
+223 VQTAL

-246 SPFATE
+246 SPFVSEA
-252 DDDLLFSED
+252 DDLLFSED

-299 ILPRLIVPDETLSI
+299 ILPRLIVPDDTLSI
-313 RQGAI
+313 MEGAI
-318 SLWGPLDTRNT
+318 SLWGPLDTRST
-329 LKEKVIAEA
+329 HKEKVIAEA
-338 LAKHLGFDIE
+338 LAQHLGFDIE
-348 TPWKNLTP
+348 TPWRDLTP
-356 EQQHAILY
+356 EQQHAVLY

-369 ILTITTPSTGRHRGR
+369 ILTIPTPSTGNRKGR

-404 YRFED
+404 YRFEED
-409 DEETDEDTFP
+409 DETDEDTFP

-448 ITDILEMSIQDAT
+448 ITNILEMSIADAT
-461 QFFGEL
+461 QFFDEL
-467 ELPARETLIASELLK
+467 ELPERETRIASELLK

-491 MDVGLGYLTLA
+491 LDVGLGYLTLA

-536 SIGLHPRDHAGLLM
+536 SIGLHPRDYAGLLM

-587 KGGKITD
+587 KGGEITD

-609 AQYLRGDQVI
+609 AQYLRGDKVI

-628 GDRWIQICNARQNNL
+628 GDRWVQIRNARQNNL
-643 QGISPKVPMGTLC
+643 KNISPEIPVGTLC

-671 DILYKALARDLMKAK
+671 DILYSALARDLMKAK

-695 RGIIEGKSVPVSD
+695 RGIIDGKSVPVSD

-760 FNVAGGRCEA
+760 FNVTGGRCEA
-770 CSGNGAKKV
+770 CNGNGAKKV
-779 DMGLLSDVW
+779 DMGLLADVW

-818 MDIETALAHFAD
+818 MDIDTALEHFAD
-830 IPRIARGLKLLHDV
+830 IPKVARGLKLLHDV

-933 PEGGIDGGTIV
+933 PEGGVDGGTIV

-958 YTGRALRGDFD
+958 YTGRALRGDFEILKD
-969 ICSSSDP
+969 GRMEETEGWKKRKDSRLSEASILPAFQSAP
-976 NEPQGIIAESDEIV
+976 KAIA
-990 ACNEVECGCTERSV
+990 
-1004 EQPIHLNE
+1004 
-1012 PQGVIADSNEIV
+1012 
-1024 ARNEVE
+1024 
-1030 GGYTERDVK
+1030 
-1039 LPIHLTEPQG
+1039 
-1049 KLKNI
+1049 
-1054 VVRGATENNLKDID
+1054 VRGATENNLKNID

-1085 GKTSLALDTIYAE
+1085 GKTSLALDTVYAE

-1166 KPYCPDCQKE
+1166 KPYCPDCQVE

-1207 LLLPEGKE
+1207 MLIQEGKE
-1215 GVSRGKIVDVNA
+1215 GVSRGKIVDVSA

-1240 ADVFRRLQRAGFVR
+1240 VDVFRRLQRAGFVR

-1262 RLDETPKLSRGI
+1262 RLDEAPKLSRGI

-1300 LALLQSGGFVL
+1300 LALRQSGGFVI
-1311 IEKIERGQTTER
+1311 IEKIERGKTTGR
-1323 HFFSEH
+1323 YFLSEH

-1363 RNMHPPYEACKQC
+1363 RNMHPPYDACNQC
-1376 HGTRLKPFPS
+1376 HGTRLKPFPT
-1386 CVRFENVTVSELMA
+1386 CVRFENVTISELMT

-1409 FDTQLNRIE
+1409 FDTRLNRIE
-1418 AEVVSADA
+1418 VEVVSDDA
-1426 ETDRNDSLIAT
+1426 ETDRNDLLSVT

-1458 AEVLHQIRTRLQFL
+1458 AEVLRQIRTRLQFL

-1555 SDHVIDF
+1555 ADHVIDF

-1569 GGEIVAIGTPDT
+1569 GGEIVATGTPNT
-1581 FTKGDSSVG
+1581 FMDGSPLVG
-1590 AISEARPVDGSSSA
+1590 AISESRHTDEPSST
-1604 KSLTQAYLSN
+1604 KSLTQAYLSD
-1614 EVEIPVPSTR
+1614 EVEIPVPETR
-1624 REGTGKQLA
+1624 RNGIGKELS
-1633 IFGVKT
+1633 ISGVKT
-1639 NNLKDIDVEIPLGTL
+1639 NNLKNIKVRIPLGTL
-1654 TCVTG
+1654 ICVTG

-1681 SIKTGDPK
+1681 SIRTGDPK

-1694 HYFSDGHREPI
+1694 HYLSDGHREPI

-1712 EYETIRGVSHIKRLI
+1712 EYESIRGVSYIKRLI

-1761 AKMRGYSM
+1761 AKLRGYSM
-1769 GTFSFNLAQGQ
+1769 GAFSFNLAQGQ
-1780 CHVCEGHRFIRIE
+1780 CHVCEGHRFNRVE

-1813 METLEIRYKD
+1813 METLEIRYNG
-1823 KNIAEVLAM
+1823 KNIAEVLEM

-1840 FSESPRICR
+1840 FNESPRICR

-1944 LGPEGSKDGG
+1944 LGPEGSKGGG
-1954 EVVAMGTPEEVAFVQ
+1954 EVVAMGTPEEVASAQ
-1969 KSHTARFLREVL
+1969 ESHTARFLREVL

>member
-1 MTEESILVQGAREH
+1 M
-15 NLRNIDIQL
+15 
-24 PKDKLI
+24 
-30 VFTGVSG
+30 
-37 SGKSSMAID
+37 
-46 TVYAEGQR
+46 
-54 RYIES
+54 
-59 LSAYARQFLGQLGK
+59 
-73 PDVDEIVGLSPSIA
+73 
-87 IDQGSTGHNPR
+87 DQGSTGHNPR
-98 STVATVT
+98 STVATIT

-128 EVGSQTAADIVQAL
+128 EVGSQTPADIVQAL
-142 IDYPERTRLII
+142 LDYPERTRLIV
-153 LAPILRGSRGAHQRE
+153 LAPIFRGSRGAHQKE
-168 LEDLRKAGFARLR
+168 FEDLRKAGFARVR

-187 ELQPGLTLN
+187 ELRPGLTLN
-196 PNQRHDIDVVIDR
+196 PNQRHDVDVVIDR
-209 IVIKEGVEPRVAQA
+209 VVIKDGIEPRVAQA
-223 VSTAL
+223 VDTAL

-246 SPFATE
+246 SPFASQE
-252 DDDLLFSED
+252 DDLLFSED
-261 YTCAHCRISFVKPE
+261 FTCAHCRVSFVKPE

-290 CRGLGVEMG
+290 CRGLGVQMG
-299 ILPRLIVPDETLSI
+299 ISPKLIVPDDTLSI
-313 RQGAI
+313 TQGAI
-318 SLWGPLDTRNT
+318 SLWGPLNTRDTAR
-329 LKEKVIAEA
+329 EKVIAEA
-338 LAKHLGFDIE
+338 LAKHLAFDIE
-348 TPWKNLTP
+348 TPWKDLTP
-356 EQQHAILY
+356 EQQQAVLY

-369 ILTITTPSTGRHRGR
+369 VLTITAPSRDRNTGNTPRSTGNTGR
-384 KQRRQYRARFHGII
+384 KQRGKKRRRRRRKPQQQHLRQYRARFHGII
-398 PTEEQK
+398 PTEEQR
-404 YRFED
+404 YHFEGD
-409 DEETDEDTFP
+409 ADEGIYP

-425 PCRTCEGT
+425 SCRTCDGT

-448 ITDILEMSIQDAT
+448 ITDVLEMSIRDASE
-461 QFFGEL
+461 FFGEL
-467 ELPARETLIASELLK
+467 VLPERETFIASELLK

-502 RPAPTLSGGE
+502 RSAPTLSGGE

-594 IGTPAQFMKESNTLT
+594 IGTPTQFVEESNTLT
-609 AQYLRGDQVI
+609 AQYLRGDKVI

-628 GDRWIQICNARQNNL
+628 GDRWVQINNARQNNL
-643 QGISPKVPMGTLC
+643 QGISPKIPVGTLS

-671 DILYKALARDLMKAK
+671 DILYSALARDLMKAK

-695 RGIIEGKSVPVSD
+695 RGIIENKSVPISK

-733 KVFDNIRALYA
+733 KVFDGIRALYA

-760 FNVAGGRCEA
+760 FNVTGGRCEA

-808 KGKNISEVLE
+808 KDKNISEVLE
-818 MDIETALAHFAD
+818 MDIGTALAHFAD
-830 IPRIARGLKLLHDV
+830 IPKVARGLKLLHDV

-894 DVNKLLTILHR
+894 DVNKLLMILHR

-933 PEGGIDGGTIV
+933 PEGGVGGGTIV

-953 DMPES
+953 EMPES

-969 ICSSSDP
+969 IWQNSGQRSAISSQQEVGWVEERQDGASTLPTFHP
-976 NEPQGIIAESDEIV
+976 NAESRRLT
-990 ACNEVECGCTERSV
+990 TES
-1004 EQPIHLNE
+1004 QYI
-1012 PQGVIADSNEIV
+1012 
-1024 ARNEVE
+1024 
-1030 GGYTERDVK
+1030 T
-1039 LPIHLTEPQG
+1039 
-1049 KLKNI
+1049 
-1054 VVRGATENNLKDID
+1054 VRGATENNLKNID

-1085 GKTSLALDTIYAE
+1085 GKTSLALDTVYAE

-1166 KPYCPDCQKE
+1166 KPYCPDCQEE
-1176 VQPQTAEE
+1176 VQPQSAEE
-1184 ITEQVFEILREQRVD
+1184 ITEQVFERLREQRVD

-1207 LLLPEGKE
+1207 LLLPEDEE
-1215 GVSRGKIVDVNA
+1215 GVSRGKIVDVSA
-1227 SESAYGLKGNEDY
+1227 SESAFALKGNEDY

-1262 RLDETPKLSRGI
+1262 RLDEAPKLSRGI
-1274 HHEIFIVIDRV
+1274 HHEIFIVIDRI
-1285 ELVDEEK
+1285 ELIDEEK

-1311 IEKIERGQTTER
+1311 VQAYRGLQDNEKRERREAAGR
-1323 HFFSEH
+1323 HFLSEH
-1329 AMCRSCGNNFGQLT
+1329 AMCRSCGSNFGQLT
-1343 PRHFSFNNKIGACDF
+1343 PRHFSFNNKVGACDF

-1363 RNMHPPYEACKQC
+1363 RNMHPPHDACNQC

-1386 CVRFENVTVSELMA
+1386 YVRFEDATVSELMA

-1409 FDTQLNRIE
+1409 FDGRLKQIE
-1418 AEVVSADA
+1418 AEIVSDDV
-1426 ETDRNDSLIAT
+1426 ETDRSDLLSAT

-1447 SLHIHTSPEFE
+1447 ALHIHTSPEFE
-1458 AEVLHQIRTRLQFL
+1458 AEVLRQIRTRLQFL

-1555 SDHVIDF
+1555 ADHVIDF

-1569 GGEIVAIGTPDT
+1569 GGEIVATGTPNT
-1581 FTKGDSSVG
+1581 FIDGSPLVG
-1590 AISEARPVDGSSSA
+1590 AISESRLTDEPSST

-1614 EVEIPVPSTR
+1614 EVEIPVPKTR

-1633 IFGVKT
+1633 IFGAQT
-1639 NNLKDIDVEIPLGTL
+1639 NNLKNIDVKIPLGTL

-1681 SIKTGDPK
+1681 SIKTGDPE
-1689 DRRYT
+1689 DRRYSR
-1694 HYFSDGHREPI
+1694 YIDPGNREPI

-1712 EYETIRGVSHIKRLI
+1712 EYESIRGVSHIKRLI

-1780 CHVCEGHRFIRIE
+1780 CHVCEGHRFNRVE
-1793 MHFLPDVWMPCETC
+1793 MHFLPDIWMPCETC
-1807 NSTGYS
+1807 NSTGYNV
-1813 METLEIRYKD
+1813 ETLEIRYNG
-1823 KNIAEVLAM
+1823 KNIAEVLRM

-1840 FSESPRICR
+1840 FTESPRICR

-1929 EHNIDVIKSADWIID
+1929 EHNIDVIKSADWIVD
-1944 LGPEGSKDGG
+1944 LGPEGSKGGG
-1954 EVVAMGTPEEVAFVQ
+1954 EVVAIGTPEEVASVQ
-1969 KSHTARFLREVL
+1969 ESHTARFLREVL

>member
-1 MTEESILVQGAREH
+1 MTEESIFVQGAREH

-105 EVYDYLRVLYAR
+105 EIYDYLRVLYAR
-117 AGQFHCPECGR
+117 VGQFHCPDCGR
-128 EVGSQTAADIVQAL
+128 EVGSQTPADIVQAL
-142 IDYPERTRLII
+142 LEYPERTRLII
-153 LAPILRGSRGAHQRE
+153 LAPILRGSRGAHERE

-187 ELQPGLTLN
+187 ELRPGLTLN

-209 IVIKEGVEPRVAQA
+209 IVIKDGCEPRVARA
-223 VSTAL
+223 VETAL

-240 PTEGEG
+240 PTEIRGAT
-246 SPFATE
+246 FASE
-252 DDDLLFSED
+252 EDDLLFSED

-275 PRHFSFNNPDGMCEN
+275 PRHFSFNNPDGMCEK

-299 ILPRLIVPDETLSI
+299 ILPRLIVSDDTLSI
-313 RQGAI
+313 MQGAI
-318 SLWGPLDTRNT
+318 SLWGPLNTRNT
-329 LKEKVIAEA
+329 AKEKVIAEA

-348 TPWKNLTP
+348 TPWKDLTP
-356 EQQHAILY
+356 EQQHAVLY

-369 ILTITTPSTGRHRGR
+369 ILTITPPNTGRHRGR
-384 KQRRQYRARFHGII
+384 KQRRQYRVHFHGII

-404 YRFED
+404 YHFED
-409 DEETDEDTFP
+409 NETDEDTYP

-425 PCRTCEGT
+425 SCRTCDGT

-448 ITDILEMSIQDAT
+448 ITDVLEMSIQDASK
-461 QFFGEL
+461 FFDAL
-467 ELPARETLIASELLK
+467 VLPERETFIASELLK
-482 EIRGRLGFL
+482 EIRGRIGFL

-550 TLLNLRNQGNTV
+550 TLLNLRDQGNTV

-594 IGTPAQFMKESNTLT
+594 IGTPAQFMQESNTLT
-609 AQYLRGDQVI
+609 AQYLRGDKVI
-619 VQPESRRPT
+619 VQPESRRPI
-628 GDRWIQICNARQNNL
+628 GDKWVQICNARQNNL
-643 QGISPKVPMGTLC
+643 QGISPKIPVGTLC

-671 DILYKALARDLMKAK
+671 DILYSALARDLMKAK

-695 RGIIEGKSVPVSD
+695 RGIIEGKNVPVSE

-733 KVFDNIRALYA
+733 KVFDAIRALYA

-818 MDIETALAHFAD
+818 MDIDTALAHFAD
-830 IPRIARGLKLLHDV
+830 IPRVARGLKLLHDV

-933 PEGGIDGGTIV
+933 PEGGVGGGTIV

-953 DMPES
+953 EMPES
-958 YTGRALRGDFD
+958 YTGRALQGDFD
-969 ICSSSDP
+969 ISSSSNP
-976 NEPQGIIAESDEIV
+976 
-990 ACNEVECGCTERSV
+990 
-1004 EQPIHLNE
+1004 NE

-1024 ARNEVE
+1024 ARNAQGRGNLVCTEV
-1030 GGYTERDVK
+1030 GYTERNVQP
-1039 LPIHLTEPQG
+1039 PIHLNEPQG
-1049 KLKNI
+1049 KIENI
-1054 VVRGATENNLKDID
+1054 AVRGATENNLKNID

-1085 GKTSLALDTIYAE
+1085 GKTSLALDTVYAE

-1166 KPYCPDCQKE
+1166 TPYCPDCQVA

-1184 ITEQVFEILREQRVD
+1184 ITEQVFGILREQWVD

-1207 LLLPEGKE
+1207 LLLPEGQE

-1227 SESAYGLKGNEDY
+1227 SESAFGLRGNEDY

-1262 RLDETPKLSRGI
+1262 RLDEVPKLSRGI
-1274 HHEIFIVIDRV
+1274 HHEIFIVIDRI

-1292 SRFTEAVE
+1292 SRFTEAIE

-1311 IEKIERGQTTER
+1311 IEKREGGQTTGR
-1323 HFFSEH
+1323 HFLSEH

-1363 RNMHPPYEACKQC
+1363 RNMHPPYKTCNQC

-1386 CVRFENVTVSELMA
+1386 CVRFEDVTVSDLMA
-1400 LSITEIIEF
+1400 LSITEVIEF
-1409 FDTQLNRIE
+1409 FNARLKQIDVQIADE
-1418 AEVVSADA
+1418 ARGGKGDLPG
-1426 ETDRNDSLIAT
+1426 TK

-1447 SLHIHTSPEFE
+1447 SLHMHTSPEFE

-1472 EDIGLGYLALDR
+1472 EDIGLGYLALER

-1555 SDHVIDF
+1555 ADHVIDF

-1581 FTKGDSSVG
+1581 FVG
-1590 AISEARPVDGSSSA
+1590 ARSPRPTSNQQLITRDPQGKIE
-1604 KSLTQAYLSN
+1604 KSLTHAYLSN
-1614 EVEIPVPSTR
+1614 EVGIPVPKER
-1624 REGTGKQLA
+1624 RKGTGKQLA
-1633 IFGVKT
+1633 IFGAKT
-1639 NNLKDIDVEIPLGTL
+1639 NNLKNIDVKIPLGTL

-1659 VSGCGKSSLVEG
+1659 VSGCGKSSFVEG
-1671 TLKPALESRS
+1671 TLKPALESRR

-1694 HYFSDGHREPI
+1694 HYLGDGNREPI
-1705 YNDYGLP
+1705 YNDYGQP
-1712 EYETIRGVSHIKRLI
+1712 EYERIRGVSHIKRLI

-1780 CHVCEGHRFIRIE
+1780 CHVCEGHRFNRVE
-1793 MHFLPDVWMPCETC
+1793 MHFLPDVWIPCEAC

-1813 METLEIRYKD
+1813 METLEIRYNG
-1823 KNIAEVLAM
+1823 KNIAEVLNM

-1929 EHNIDVIKSADWIID
+1929 EHNIDVIKSADWIVD

-1954 EVVAMGTPEEVAFVQ
+1954 EVVAMGTPEEVASVQ
-1969 KSHTARFLREVL
+1969 ESHTARFLRDVL

>member
-1 MTEESILVQGAREH
+1 MTEESIFVQGAREH
-15 NLRNIDIQL
+15 NLKNINIRL

-37 SGKSSMAID
+37 SGKSSLAID

-87 IDQGSTGHNPR
+87 ISQGSTGHNPR

-105 EVYDYLRVLYAR
+105 EIYDYLRVLYAR
-117 AGQFHCPECGR
+117 VGQFHCPECGR
-128 EVGSQTAADIVQAL
+128 EVGSQTAADIVETL
-142 IDYPERTRLII
+142 LNYPQRTRLII
-153 LAPILRGSRGAHQRE
+153 LAPIAKGSRGAHE
-168 LEDLRKAGFARLR
+168 KEIEDLRNAGFARLR
-181 IDGEIY
+181 VDGEIY
-187 ELQPGLTLN
+187 ELRPGFALSR
-196 PNQRHDIDVVIDR
+196 NQRHDIDLVIDR
-209 IVIKEGVEPRVAQA
+209 IIIKDGIEPRLTEA
-223 VSTAL
+223 VNTAL
-228 MRGDGSLLVHVV
+228 ARGDGSMLIQVV
-240 PTEGEG
+240 PTEGEA
-246 SPFATE
+246 SPFMSE
-252 DDDLLFSED
+252 EDDLLFSED

-275 PRHFSFNNPDGMCEN
+275 PRHFSFNNPDGMCED
-290 CRGLGVEMG
+290 CRGLGTRMG
-299 ILPRLIVPDETLSI
+299 ISPKLIIRDDTLSI
-313 RQGAI
+313 MQGAI
-318 SLWGPLDTRNT
+318 SLWGPLNKQSRVT
-329 LKEKVIAEA
+329 EKSIAEA
-338 LAKHLGFDIE
+338 LAKHLGFKITD
-348 TPWKNLTP
+348 PWKELTP
-356 EQQHAILY
+356 EQQQAILY

-369 ILTITTPSTGRHRGR
+369 ILTISTPGTSTHKRR
-384 KQRRQYRARFHGII
+384 KQRRRYRARFHGII
-398 PTEEQK
+398 PAEEQQ

-409 DEETDEDTFP
+409 SEETDEASFP

-433 RLNPWVKAVTIGDTS
+433 RLNTWVKAITIGDTP

-461 QFFGEL
+461 QFYNTL
-467 ELPARETLIASELLK
+467 ELPEREAFIATELLK

-491 MDVGLGYLTLA
+491 IDVGLGYLTLA
-502 RPAPTLSGGE
+502 RSAPTLSGGE

-536 SIGLHPRDHAGLLM
+536 SIGLHPRDHAGLLT

-562 IVVEHDEATMLVA
+562 IVVEHDAATMLVA
-575 DLIVDFGPGAGI
+575 DWIVDFGPGAGI

-609 AQYLRGDQVI
+609 AQYLRGDKVI

-628 GDRWIQICNARQNNL
+628 GDKWVQICNARQNNL
-643 QGISPKVPMGTLC
+643 KVISPKIPVGTLC

-671 DILYKALARDLMKAK
+671 DILYNALARDLMKAK
-686 TVPGDYDDI
+686 TVPGTYDKI
-695 RGIIEGKSVPVSD
+695 QGVIKAKNVPVSD
-708 VIDKIINIDMA
+708 VIDKIININMA

-733 KVFDNIRALYA
+733 KVFDAIRALYA
-744 GLPDAKLRG
+744 SLPDAKLRG

-760 FNVAGGRCEA
+760 FNVSGGRCEA
-770 CSGNGAKKV
+770 CNGNGAKKV

-788 VECEVCEGKRF
+788 VECEMCNGKRF
-799 NSETLAIKY
+799 NGETLTIKY

-818 MDIETALAHFAD
+818 MDIDTALSHFAD
-830 IPRIARGLKLLHDV
+830 IPKVARGLKLLHEV

-894 DVNKLLTILHR
+894 DVNKLLMILHR

-914 VVEHNLEVVNSA
+914 VVEHNLEVINSA

-933 PEGGIDGGTIV
+933 PEGGVGGGTIV
-944 AVGTPEQIA
+944 AEGTPEQIA
-953 DMPES
+953 EILES
-958 YTGRALRGDFD
+958 YTGQALRGDFD
-969 ICSSSDP
+969 IWRDAKQRLM
-976 NEPQGIIAESDEIV
+976 EPELAYAFEEKKETRTAI
-990 ACNEVECGCTERSV
+990 SV
-1004 EQPIHLNE
+1004 Q
-1012 PQGVIADSNEIV
+1012 
-1024 ARNEVE
+1024 
-1030 GGYTERDVK
+1030 
-1039 LPIHLTEPQG
+1039 
-1049 KLKNI
+1049 
-1054 VVRGATENNLKDID
+1054 GATENNLKNVN

-1166 KPYCPDCQKE
+1166 KPHCPDCLEE
-1176 VQPQTAEE
+1176 VRPQAAEE
-1184 ITEQVFEILREQRVD
+1184 ITDKVFELAAEQRVD

-1207 LLLPEGKE
+1207 LLISGSETD
-1215 GVSRGKIVDVNA
+1215 VSRGKIIDINA
-1227 SESAYGLKGNEDY
+1227 SESAYGMKGHEDY

-1254 VQIDGEIH
+1254 IQIDGEIH
-1262 RLDETPKLSRGI
+1262 RLDETPKLSKGI
-1274 HHEIFIVIDRV
+1274 RHEISIVVDRV

-1292 SRFTEAVE
+1292 SRFTEAIE
-1300 LALLQSGGFVL
+1300 LALLQSGGFVI
-1311 IEKIERGQTTER
+1311 IEENGSGKTPVRR
-1323 HFFSEH
+1323 FFSEH
-1329 AMCRSCGNNFGQLT
+1329 AMCASCGNNFGQLT
-1343 PRHFSFNNKIGACDF
+1343 PRHFSFNNKVGACDF

-1363 RNMHPPYEACKQC
+1363 RNMQPPYDACNQC
-1376 HGTRLKPFPS
+1376 HGTRLKSFPS
-1386 CVRFENVTVSELMA
+1386 CVMFEDTTIAELMEM
-1400 LSITEIIEF
+1400 SITEIIEF
-1409 FDTQLNRIE
+1409 FNARLKQIETQIASDNVQATKSDL
-1418 AEVVSADA
+1418 
-1426 ETDRNDSLIAT
+1426 LIAT

-1447 SLHIHTSPEFE
+1447 ALHVHTSPEFE
-1458 AEVLHQIRTRLQFL
+1458 AEVLRQIQTRLQFL

-1489 SGGEMRRIQ
+1489 SGGEMRRIR

-1522 PRDQER
+1522 PRDQKR
-1528 LIAALKELRDIG
+1528 LISALKELRDIG
-1540 NSVLVVE
+1540 NSVIVVE

-1555 SDHVIDF
+1555 ADHVIDF
-1562 GPQAGKG
+1562 GPHAGKA
-1569 GGEIVAIGTPDT
+1569 GGEIIAVGTPDT
-1581 FTKGDSSVG
+1581 FTNGTTPVG
-1590 AISEARPVDGSSSA
+1590 AISESRSTDKPI

-1614 EVEIPVPSTR
+1614 EVEIPVPTTR
-1624 REGTGKQLA
+1624 RKGTGKQLA
-1633 IFGVKT
+1633 IFGAET
-1639 NNLKDIDVEIPLGTL
+1639 NNLKKINVKIPLGTL

-1681 SIKTGDPK
+1681 TIKTGDPT
-1689 DRRYT
+1689 DQRYT
-1694 HYFSDGHREPI
+1694 HYINDDYREPI

-1712 EYETIRGVSHIKRLI
+1712 KYRSIRGVSHIKRLI
-1727 NVDQKAIGETPR
+1727 NVDQKSIGETPR

-1761 AKMRGYSM
+1761 AKLRGFNM
-1769 GTFSFNLAQGQ
+1769 GTFSFNLASGQ
-1780 CHVCEGHRFIRIE
+1780 CHVCEGHRFNRVE
-1793 MHFLPDVWMPCETC
+1793 MHFLPDVWIPCEAC

-1813 METLEIRYKD
+1813 IETLEIRYKG
-1823 KNIAEVLAM
+1823 KNIAEVLDM

-1840 FSESPRICR
+1840 FSENSRICR
-1849 TLQMLTDVGLGYI
+1849 TLQMLADVGLGYI
-1862 ELGQSATTLSGGEAQ
+1862 QLGQSATTLSGGEAQ

-1885 ARRQTGSTL
+1885 ARRQAGSTL

-1915 LNRLVDAGNTIIAV
+1915 LNRLVDEGNTIIAV
-1929 EHNIDVIKSADWIID
+1929 EHNLDVIKSADWVID
-1944 LGPEGSKDGG
+1944 LGPEGSKGGG
-1954 EVVAMGTPEEVAFVQ
+1954 EVVAMGTPEEVAKVQ
-1969 KSHTARFLREVL
+1969 ESHTARFLREVL

>member
-1 MTEESILVQGAREH
+1 MTEESIHVQGAREH

-37 SGKSSMAID
+37 SGKSSLAID

-87 IDQGSTGHNPR
+87 ISQGSTGHNPR

-117 AGQFHCPECGR
+117 VGLFHCPECGS
-128 EVGSQTAADIVQAL
+128 EVGSQNASDIIKTL
-142 IDYPERTRLII
+142 LDYPQRTRLII
-153 LAPILRGSRGAHQRE
+153 LAPIARGSRGAHE
-168 LEDLRKAGFARLR
+168 KEIEDLRSAGFARLR
-181 IDGEIY
+181 VDGEIY
-187 ELQPGLTLN
+187 ELRPGFALN
-196 PNQRHDIDVVIDR
+196 RNQRHDIDIVIDR
-209 IVIKEGVEPRVAQA
+209 IIIKDGIEPRLTEA
-223 VSTAL
+223 VTTAL
-228 MRGDGSLLVHVV
+228 ARGDGSMLVQIV
-240 PTEGEG
+240 PTESEL
-246 SPFATE
+246 SPFASE
-252 DDDLLFSED
+252 EDDLLFSED
-261 YTCAHCRISFVKPE
+261 YTCSHCRISFVKPE
-275 PRHFSFNNPDGMCEN
+275 PRHFSFNNPDGMCES
-290 CRGLGVEMG
+290 CRGLGMQMG
-299 ILPRLIVPDETLSI
+299 ISPQLIISDDTLSI
-313 RQGAI
+313 MQGAI
-318 SLWGPLDTRNT
+318 SLWGPLNKSKRTR
-329 LKEKVIAEA
+329 EKSIVEA
-338 LAKHLGFDIE
+338 LAKHLGFDIT
-348 TPWKNLTP
+348 TPWKDLTP
-356 EQQHAILY
+356 DQQHAILY

-369 ILTITTPSTGRHRGR
+369 VLTITTPSTSKSKRG
-384 KQRRQYRARFHGII
+384 KQRRRYRARFHGII
-398 PTEEQK
+398 PAEEQK
-404 YRFED
+404 YFFDEED
-409 DEETDEDTFP
+409 ETDEEDFP

-425 PCRTCEGT
+425 PCRMCEGT
-433 RLNPWVKAVTIGDTS
+433 RLNPWVKAVTISETP
-448 ITDILEMSIQDAT
+448 ITNILEMSIQDAT
-461 QFFGEL
+461 EFFTAL
-467 ELPARETLIASELLK
+467 ELPEREAFIAQELLK

-536 SIGLHPRDHAGLLM
+536 SIGLHPRDHAGLLT

-575 DLIVDFGPGAGI
+575 DWIIDFGPGAGI
-587 KGGKITD
+587 KGGKVTGM
-594 IGTPAQFMKESNTLT
+594 GTPAQFMKESNTLT
-609 AQYLRGDQVI
+609 AQYLRGDKVI
-619 VQPESRRPT
+619 VQPESRRTT
-628 GDRWIQICNARQNNL
+628 GDRWVQICNARQNNL
-643 QGISPKVPMGTLC
+643 KEINPKIPLGTLC

-671 DILYKALARDLMKAK
+671 DILYNALARDLMKAK
-686 TVPGDYDDI
+686 TVPGTYDKI
-695 RGIIEGKSVPVSD
+695 QGVIKKKNVSVSK
-708 VIDKIINIDMA
+708 VIDKIININMA

-733 KVFDNIRALYA
+733 KVFDSIRALYA
-744 GLPDAKLRG
+744 GLPDAKIRG

-760 FNVAGGRCEA
+760 FNVSGGRCEA
-770 CSGNGAKKV
+770 CNGNGAKKV

-808 KGKNISEVLE
+808 KGKNIAEVLE
-818 MDIETALAHFAD
+818 MDISTALAHFAD
-830 IPRIARGLKLLHDV
+830 IPRVARGLQLLHDV

-865 IKLSRELSKRGT
+865 IKLSKELSKRGT

-914 VVEHNLEVVNSA
+914 VVEHNLEVINSA
-926 DYLIDLG
+926 DYIIDLG
-933 PEGGIDGGTIV
+933 PEGGVGGGSIV
-944 AVGTPEQIA
+944 AVGTPEEIIET
-953 DMPES
+953 PES
-958 YTGRALRGDFD
+958 YTGQALRGDFD
-969 ICSSSDP
+969 IWREAKQRLM
-976 NEPQGIIAESDEIV
+976 EPDMAYALGQNQETRTAIAV
-990 ACNEVECGCTERSV
+990 
-1004 EQPIHLNE
+1004 Q
-1012 PQGVIADSNEIV
+1012 
-1024 ARNEVE
+1024 
-1030 GGYTERDVK
+1030 
-1039 LPIHLTEPQG
+1039 
-1049 KLKNI
+1049 
-1054 VVRGATENNLKDID
+1054 GATENNLKNVDIN
-1068 IDIPHRKMT
+1068 IPHRKMT

-1166 KPYCPDCQKE
+1166 IPHCPDCLEK
-1176 VQPQTAEE
+1176 VQSQSAEQ
-1184 ITEQVFEILREQRVD
+1184 IAQHVFALAPEKRVD

-1207 LLLPEGKE
+1207 LLISASET
-1215 GVSRGKIVDVNA
+1215 GVSRGKVIDINA
-1227 SESAYGLKGNEDY
+1227 SESAYGLKPNEEY
-1240 ADVFRRLQRAGFVR
+1240 SDVFQRLQRAGFAR
-1254 VQIDGEIH
+1254 VQIDGELH
-1262 RLDETPKLSRGI
+1262 RLDEIPRLSRGI
-1274 HHEIFIVIDRV
+1274 QHEIFIVVDRV

-1311 IEKIERGQTTER
+1311 IEERDRDKTTGR
-1323 HFFSEH
+1323 HFLSEH
-1329 AMCRSCGNNFGQLT
+1329 AMCPSCGSNFGQLT
-1343 PRHFSFNNKIGACDF
+1343 PRHFSFNNRVGACGY

-1363 RNMHPPYEACKQC
+1363 RNIHPPYDACNQC
-1376 HGTRLKPFPS
+1376 HGTRLQPFPS
-1386 CVRFENVTVSELMA
+1386 CVMFENTTIAELMEM
-1400 LSITEIIEF
+1400 SITEIIEF
-1409 FDTQLNRIE
+1409 FNVRLKQIE
-1418 AEVVSADA
+1418 SQIASDDVEASRSDFLV
-1426 ETDRNDSLIAT
+1426 AT

-1447 SLHIHTSPEFE
+1447 SLHVHTSPEFE
-1458 AEVLHQIRTRLQFL
+1458 AEVLGQIQTRLQFL
-1472 EDIGLGYLALDR
+1472 ENIGLGYLALER

-1528 LIAALKELRDIG
+1528 LISALQELRDIG

-1569 GGEIVAIGTPDT
+1569 GGEIIAVGTPDT
-1581 FTKGDSSVG
+1581 FTNGNTPIQDTDKDSST
-1590 AISEARPVDGSSSA
+1590 
-1604 KSLTQAYLSN
+1604 KSLTRAYLSN
-1614 EVEIPVPSTR
+1614 EVEIPVPKTR
-1624 REGTGKQLA
+1624 RKGINKRLT
-1633 IFGVKT
+1633 ISGVRT
-1639 NNLKDIDVEIPLGTL
+1639 NNLKDIDVKIPLGTL

-1694 HYFSDGHREPI
+1694 HFISDGYREPI
-1705 YNDYGLP
+1705 HNDYGLP
-1712 EYETIRGVSHIKRLI
+1712 EYDSIRGVSHIKRLI

-1761 AKMRGYSM
+1761 AKIRGFNM
-1769 GTFSFNLAQGQ
+1769 GMFSFNLAVGQ
-1780 CHVCEGHRFIRIE
+1780 CHICEGHRFNRVE
-1793 MHFLPDVWMPCETC
+1793 MHFLPDVWIPCEAC
-1807 NSTGYS
+1807 NSTGYNQD
-1813 METLEIRYKD
+1813 TLEIRYNG
-1823 KNIAEVLAM
+1823 KNIAEVLDM
-1832 TVDEALAF
+1832 TVDEALTF
-1840 FSESPRICR
+1840 FSESSRICR
-1849 TLQMLTDVGLGYI
+1849 TLQMLADVGLGYI
-1862 ELGQSATTLSGGEAQ
+1862 QLGQSATTLSGGEAQ

-1915 LNRLVDAGNTIIAV
+1915 LNRLVNAGNTIIAV

-1944 LGPEGSKDGG
+1944 LGPEGSKGGG
-1954 EVVAMGTPEEVAFVQ
+1954 EVVAMGTPEQVAKVQ
-1969 KSHTARFLREVL
+1969 ESHTARFLREVL

>member
-15 NLRNIDIQL
+15 NLRNIDVQL

-117 AGQFHCPECGR
+117 VGQCHCPECGR

-142 IDYPERTRLII
+142 LDYPERTRLLI

-168 LEDLRKAGFARLR
+168 LEGLRTAGFARVR

-187 ELQPGLTLN
+187 ELQPGLTLT
-196 PNQRHDIDVVIDR
+196 PNQRHDVDVVIDR
-209 IVIKEGVEPRVAQA
+209 IVIKAGVESRVAQA
-223 VSTAL
+223 VETAL
-228 MRGDGSLLVHVV
+228 LRGDGNLLVHVV
-240 PTEGEG
+240 PTEGKG
-246 SPFATE
+246 SPFTSQE
-252 DDDLLFSED
+252 DDLLFSED

-290 CRGLGVEMG
+290 CRGLGVQMG
-299 ILPRLIVPDETLSI
+299 ILPKSVVLDDRLSI
-313 RQGAI
+313 MQGAI
-318 SLWGPLDTRNT
+318 SLWGPLNKQNRI
-329 LKEKVIAEA
+329 KERTIAEA
-338 LAKHLGFDIE
+338 VAKHRGFNLK
-348 TPWKNLTP
+348 TPWKDLTP
-356 EQQHAILY
+356 EQQHAMLY

-369 ILTITTPSTGRHRGR
+369 ILTITAPSRDTNTNTAPRNTGNTGRKRGGKRRRRR
-384 KQRRQYRARFHGII
+384 KRKPQPQPQRHYQVHFRGII
-398 PTEEQK
+398 PTEEEK
-404 YRFED
+404 YHFNIH
-409 DEETDEDTFP
+409 ETAEGAFP
-419 DYFVKM
+419 EHFVKM
-425 PCRTCEGT
+425 PCRTCDGT

-448 ITDILEMSIQDAT
+448 ITDVLEMSIQDAFK
-461 QFFGEL
+461 FFEAL
-467 ELPARETLIASELLK
+467 VLPARETFIASELLK
-482 EIRGRLGFL
+482 EIRGRIGFL

-550 TLLNLRNQGNTV
+550 TLLNLRDQGNTV

-594 IGTPAQFMKESNTLT
+594 IGTPAQFMKESDTLT
-609 AQYLRGDQVI
+609 AQYLRGDKVI
-619 VQPESRRPT
+619 VQPESRRPI
-628 GDRWIQICNARQNNL
+628 GEKWVQICNARQNNL
-643 QGISPKVPMGTLC
+643 QGISPKIPVGTLC

-671 DILYKALARDLMKAK
+671 DILYSALARDLMKAK

-695 RGIIEGKSVPVSD
+695 RGIIKEKNVRVSK

-733 KVFDNIRALYA
+733 KVFDGIRALYA
-744 GLPDAKLRG
+744 DLPEAKLRG

-760 FNVAGGRCEA
+760 FNVTGGRCEA

-830 IPRIARGLKLLHDV
+830 IPRVARGLKLLHDV

-933 PEGGIDGGTIV
+933 PEGGVGGGTIV

-953 DMPES
+953 EMPES
-958 YTGRALRGDFD
+958 YTGRALRGDFEMLKD
-969 ICSSSDP
+969 GNLSESSTLPPFHSDLKT
-976 NEPQGIIAESDEIV
+976 IA
-990 ACNEVECGCTERSV
+990 
-1004 EQPIHLNE
+1004 
-1012 PQGVIADSNEIV
+1012 
-1024 ARNEVE
+1024 
-1030 GGYTERDVK
+1030 
-1039 LPIHLTEPQG
+1039 
-1049 KLKNI
+1049 
-1054 VVRGATENNLKDID
+1054 VRGATENNLKNID

-1085 GKTSLALDTIYAE
+1085 GKTSLALDTVYAE

-1166 KPYCPDCQKE
+1166 KPYCPDCQVE

-1184 ITEQVFEILREQRVD
+1184 ITEQVFGIFHEQRVD

-1207 LLLPEGKE
+1207 MLLPKGQK
-1215 GVSRGKIVDVNA
+1215 GGARGKIVDVSG
-1227 SESAYGLKGNEDY
+1227 SESAFGLGGNEDY
-1240 ADVFRRLQRAGFVR
+1240 ADVFSRLQRAGFVR
-1254 VQIDGEIH
+1254 VQIDGKIH
-1262 RLDETPKLSRGI
+1262 RLDKVPTLRRGI
-1274 HHEIFIVIDRV
+1274 PHEIFIVIDRV

-1311 IEKIERGQTTER
+1311 IEKRGRGRGRER
-1323 HFFSEH
+1323 HFLSEH

-1343 PRHFSFNNKIGACDF
+1343 PRHFSFNNKVGACDF

-1363 RNMHPPYEACKQC
+1363 RNMHPPYAACNQC

-1386 CVRFENVTVSELMA
+1386 CVRFEDITVSELMA
-1400 LSITEIIEF
+1400 LSITEIVELFNTRLQQIEVQVA
-1409 FDTQLNRIE
+1409 DE
-1418 AEVVSADA
+1418 ARDDKGDLPV
-1426 ETDRNDSLIAT
+1426 TK

-1447 SLHIHTSPEFE
+1447 ALHIHTSPEFE
-1458 AEVLHQIRTRLQFL
+1458 AEVLRQIRTRLQFL
-1472 EDIGLGYLALDR
+1472 EDIGLGYLALER

-1555 SDHVIDF
+1555 ADHVIDF

-1569 GGEIVAIGTPDT
+1569 GGEIVAIGPPDT
-1581 FTKGDSSVG
+1581 FVG
-1590 AISEARPVDGSSSA
+1590 ASSPRPTSDQQPIAGDPQGEIK
-1604 KSLTQAYLSN
+1604 KSLTHAYLSN
-1614 EVEIPVPSTR
+1614 EVEIPVPKER

-1633 IFGVKT
+1633 IFGAKT
-1639 NNLKDIDVEIPLGTL
+1639 NNLKNIDVKIPLGTL

-1671 TLKPALESRS
+1671 TLKPALESRR
-1681 SIKTGDPK
+1681 SIRTGDPE

-1694 HYFSDGHREPI
+1694 HSLGDGNPEPV
-1705 YNDYGLP
+1705 YNDYGQP
-1712 EYETIRGVSHIKRLI
+1712 EYERIRGVSHIKRLI

-1749 TKIRELFAEQHD
+1749 TRIRELFAEQHD

-1769 GTFSFNLAQGQ
+1769 GMFSFNLASGQ
-1780 CHVCEGHRFIRIE
+1780 CHVCEGHRFNRIE
-1793 MHFLPDVWMPCETC
+1793 MHFLPDVWTPCEAC

-1813 METLEIRYKD
+1813 METLEIRYNG
-1823 KNIAEVLAM
+1823 KNIAEVLNM
-1832 TVDEALAF
+1832 TVDEALPF

-1849 TLQMLTDVGLGYI
+1849 TLQMLADVGLGYI

-1885 ARRQTGSTL
+1885 VRRQTGSTL

-1929 EHNIDVIKSADWIID
+1929 EHNIDVIKSADWIVD
-1944 LGPEGSKDGG
+1944 LGPEGSKGGG
-1954 EVVAMGTPEEVAFVQ
+1954 EVVAMGTPEEVASVQ
-1969 KSHTARFLREVL
+1969 ESYTARFLREVL

>member
-117 AGQFHCPECGR
+117 VGQFRCPECGR
-128 EVGSQTAADIVQAL
+128 EVGSQTAADIVQTL

-153 LAPILRGSRGAHQRE
+153 FAPILRGSRGAHERE

-187 ELQPGLTLN
+187 ELRPSLTLN

-209 IVIKEGVEPRVAQA
+209 IVIKEGVESRVAQA
-223 VSTAL
+223 VDTAL
-228 MRGDGSLLVHVV
+228 LRGDGSLLVHVV
-240 PTEGEG
+240 PTEGEV
-246 SPFATE
+246 SSFVSE
-252 DDDLLFSED
+252 EDDLLFSED
-261 YTCAHCRISFVKPE
+261 YTCVHCRISFVKPE
-275 PRHFSFNNPDGMCEN
+275 PRHFSFNNPEGMCEN

-299 ILPRLIVPDETLSI
+299 ILPRLIVPDDTLSI
-313 RQGAI
+313 MQGAI
-318 SLWGPLDTRNT
+318 SLWGPLNTRDT
-329 LKEKVIAEA
+329 LKERLIAEA

-348 TPWKNLTP
+348 TPWKDLTP

-369 ILTITTPSTGRHRGR
+369 VLTISTPGTGRHRRR
-384 KQRRQYRARFHGII
+384 KRRRQYRARFHGII

-409 DEETDEDTFP
+409 DDETDEDTFP

-433 RLNPWVKAVTIGDTS
+433 RLNPWVKAVTIGGTS
-448 ITDILEMSIQDAT
+448 ITDILEMSIQDAA

-467 ELPARETLIASELLK
+467 VLPERETFIASELLK

-512 AQRIRLASQVGAG
+512 AQRIRLASQVGVG
-525 LRDVT
+525 LRDIT

-536 SIGLHPRDHAGLLM
+536 SIGLHARDHAGLLM

-575 DLIVDFGPGAGI
+575 DWIVDFGPGAGI

-594 IGTPAQFMKESNTLT
+594 IGTPAQFMKESRTLT
-609 AQYLRGDQVI
+609 AQYLRGDKVI

-628 GDRWIQICNARQNNL
+628 GDRWVQICNARQNNL
-643 QGISPKVPMGTLC
+643 KGISPKIPVGTLC

-671 DILYKALARDLMKAK
+671 DILYSALARDLMKAK

-695 RGIIEGKSVPVSD
+695 RGIIEGKNVPVSD
-708 VIDKIINIDMA
+708 VIDKIININMA

-770 CSGNGAKKV
+770 CNGNGAKKV

-799 NSETLAIKY
+799 NSETLTVKY

-818 MDIETALAHFAD
+818 MDIDTALAHFAD
-830 IPRIARGLKLLHDV
+830 IPKVARGLKLLHDV

-933 PEGGIDGGTIV
+933 PEGGVGGGTIV

-969 ICSSSDP
+969 IWRETRHQRMR
-976 NEPQGIIAESDEIV
+976 EPELTSAYGRGPETRPETIA
-990 ACNEVECGCTERSV
+990 
-1004 EQPIHLNE
+1004 
-1012 PQGVIADSNEIV
+1012 
-1024 ARNEVE
+1024 
-1030 GGYTERDVK
+1030 
-1039 LPIHLTEPQG
+1039 
-1049 KLKNI
+1049 
-1054 VVRGATENNLKDID
+1054 VRGATENNLKNID

-1077 ALTGVSGS
+1077 TLTGVSGS

-1131 AIAISHANA
+1131 AIAISNTNA

-1166 KPYCPDCQKE
+1166 KPYCPDCQEE

-1184 ITEQVFEILREQRVD
+1184 ITEQVFERLHEQRVD

-1207 LLLPEGKE
+1207 FLLPEGEE
-1215 GVSRGKIVDVNA
+1215 GVSRGKIVDVDA
-1227 SESAYGLKGNEDY
+1227 SESVYGLKGHEDY

-1262 RLDETPKLSRGI
+1262 RLDEAPKLSRGI
-1274 HHEIFIVIDRV
+1274 HHEIFIVIDRI

-1311 IEKIERGQTTER
+1311 IGRRERGQTAGR
-1323 HFFSEH
+1323 YFLSEH
-1329 AMCRSCGNNFGQLT
+1329 AMCRSCGSNFGQLT

-1363 RNMHPPYEACKQC
+1363 RNMHPPYDACNRC

-1386 CVRFENVTVSELMA
+1386 CVRFENATVSELMA

-1409 FDTQLNRIE
+1409 FNARLKQIE
-1418 AEVVSADA
+1418 AEIISDDA
-1426 ETDRNDSLIAT
+1426 ETDRSDLLIAT

-1447 SLHIHTSPEFE
+1447 ALHIHTSPEFE
-1458 AEVLHQIRTRLQFL
+1458 AEVLRQIRTRLQFL

-1509 VTYIL
+1509 VTYVL

-1562 GPQAGKG
+1562 GPEAGKD

-1581 FTKGDSSVG
+1581 FTNG
-1590 AISEARPVDGSSSA
+1590 ATLVQDVDKNPSA

-1614 EVEIPVPSTR
+1614 EVEISVPKTR
-1624 REGTGKQLA
+1624 RKGTGKQLA
-1633 IFGVKT
+1633 IFGAKT
-1639 NNLKDIDVEIPLGTL
+1639 NNLKDIDVKIPLGTL

-1681 SIKTGDPK
+1681 SIKTGDPE

-1694 HYFSDGHREPI
+1694 HYLSDGHREPI

-1712 EYETIRGVSHIKRLI
+1712 EYESIRGVSYIKRLI

-1749 TKIRELFAEQHD
+1749 TKIRELFAEQYD
-1761 AKMRGYSM
+1761 AKMRGYSI
-1769 GTFSFNLAQGQ
+1769 GAFSFNLAQGQ
-1780 CHVCEGHRFIRIE
+1780 CPVCEGHRFNRVE
-1793 MHFLPDVWMPCETC
+1793 MHFLPDVWMPCEAC
-1807 NSTGYS
+1807 DSTGYN
-1813 METLEIRYKD
+1813 METLEIRYKG
-1823 KNIAEVLAM
+1823 KNIAEVLTM

-1944 LGPEGSKDGG
+1944 LGPEGSKGG
-1954 EVVAMGTPEEVAFVQ
+1954 GNVVAMGTPEEVAKVQ
-1969 KSHTARFLREVL
+1969 ESHTARFLREVL

>member
-1 MTEESILVQGAREH
+1 MTEEPILVQGAREH

-117 AGQFHCPECGR
+117 VGQFHCPDCGR
-128 EVGSQTAADIVQAL
+128 EVGSQTPADIVQAL
-142 IDYPERTRLII
+142 LDYPERTRLII
-153 LAPILRGSRGAHQRE
+153 LAPILRGSRGAHERE

-187 ELQPGLTLN
+187 ELRPGLTLN

-209 IVIKEGVEPRVAQA
+209 IVVKDGSEPRVARA
-223 VSTAL
+223 VETAL

-240 PTEGEG
+240 PTEGVG
-246 SPFATE
+246 TPFTSE
-252 DDDLLFSED
+252 EDDLLFSED
-261 YTCAHCRISFVKPE
+261 YTCAHCRVSFVEPE
-275 PRHFSFNNPDGMCEN
+275 PRHFSFNNPEGMCEK

-299 ILPRLIVPDETLSI
+299 ILPRLIVSDDTLSI
-313 RQGAI
+313 MQGAI
-318 SLWGPLDTRNT
+318 SLWGPLNTRST
-329 LKEKVIAEA
+329 AKEKVIAEA
-338 LAKHLGFDIE
+338 LAKHLGFDID
-348 TPWKNLTP
+348 TPWKDLTP

-369 ILTITTPSTGRHRGR
+369 ILTITPPRTGRSRGR
-384 KQRRQYRARFHGII
+384 KQRRQYRVHFHGII
-398 PTEEQK
+398 PTEEQ
-404 YRFED
+404 RFHFED
-409 DEETDEDTFP
+409 DETNDDTYP

-425 PCRTCEGT
+425 SCRTCEGT
-433 RLNPWVKAVTIGDTS
+433 RLNPWIKAVTIGDTS
-448 ITDILEMSIQDAT
+448 ITDVLEMSIQDVSE
-461 QFFGEL
+461 FFGAL
-467 ELPARETLIASELLK
+467 VLPEREAFIASELLK
-482 EIRGRLGFL
+482 EIRGRIGFL

-550 TLLNLRNQGNTV
+550 TLLNLRDQGNTV

-609 AQYLRGDQVI
+609 AQYLRGDKVI

-628 GDRWIQICNARQNNL
+628 GDKWVQIRNARQNNL
-643 QGISPKVPMGTLC
+643 QEISPKIPVGTLC

-671 DILYKALARDLMKAK
+671 DILYNALARDLMKAK

-695 RGIIEGKSVPVSD
+695 RGIIDKKNVPIAK

-733 KVFDNIRALYA
+733 KVFDAIRALYA
-744 GLPDAKLRG
+744 GLPEAKLRG

-760 FNVAGGRCEA
+760 FNVTGGRCEA
-770 CSGNGAKKV
+770 CTGNGAKKV

-818 MDIETALAHFAD
+818 MDIDTALTHFAD
-830 IPRIARGLKLLHDV
+830 IPRVARGLKLLHDV

-933 PEGGIDGGTIV
+933 PEGGVGGGTIV
-944 AVGTPEQIA
+944 AVGTPEQITE
-953 DMPES
+953 MPES
-958 YTGRALRGDFD
+958 YTGRALQGDFEILKD
-969 ICSSSDP
+969 GRMEDTEGWKTRKDSKLLETSRLPAFQSDP
-976 NEPQGIIAESDEIV
+976 K
-990 ACNEVECGCTERSV
+990 
-1004 EQPIHLNE
+1004 
-1012 PQGVIADSNEIV
+1012 VIA
-1024 ARNEVE
+1024 
-1030 GGYTERDVK
+1030 
-1039 LPIHLTEPQG
+1039 
-1049 KLKNI
+1049 
-1054 VVRGATENNLKDID
+1054 VRGATENNLKNID

-1085 GKTSLALDTIYAE
+1085 GKTSLALDTVYAE

-1166 KPYCPDCQKE
+1166 KPYCPDCQEE

-1184 ITEQVFEILREQRVD
+1184 ITEQVFGILREQRVD

-1207 LLLPEGKE
+1207 LLLPEGQE
-1215 GVSRGKIVDVNA
+1215 GVARGKIVDVNA
-1227 SESAYGLKGNEDY
+1227 SESAFGLKGNEDY

-1262 RLDETPKLSRGI
+1262 RLDEVPKLSRGI

-1285 ELVDEEK
+1285 ELVDEER

-1311 IEKIERGQTTER
+1311 IEKRERGQTTGQ
-1323 HFFSEH
+1323 HFLSEH

-1343 PRHFSFNNKIGACDF
+1343 PRHFSFNNKVGACDF

-1363 RNMHPPYEACKQC
+1363 RNMHPPYEACNQC

-1386 CVRFENVTVSELMA
+1386 CVRFEDMTVSELMA
-1400 LSITEIIEF
+1400 LSITEVIEF
-1409 FDTQLNRIE
+1409 FNTRLKQIDVQIADE
-1418 AEVVSADA
+1418 ARDGSGDLPVPK
-1426 ETDRNDSLIAT
+1426 

-1447 SLHIHTSPEFE
+1447 ALHIHTSPEFE
-1458 AEVLHQIRTRLQFL
+1458 AEVLRQIRTRLQFL
-1472 EDIGLGYLALDR
+1472 ENIGLGYLALER

-1528 LIAALKELRDIG
+1528 LISALKELRDIG

-1555 SDHVIDF
+1555 ADHVIDF

-1569 GGEIVAIGTPDT
+1569 GGQIVAIGTPDT
-1581 FTKGDSSVG
+1581 FTNGDTPLQD
-1590 AISEARPVDGSSSA
+1590 ADKNASA
-1604 KSLTQAYLSN
+1604 KSLTHAYLSN
-1614 EVEIPVPSTR
+1614 EVEIPVPKTR
-1624 REGTGKQLA
+1624 REGIGKQLA
-1633 IFGVKT
+1633 IFGAKT
-1639 NNLKDIDVEIPLGTL
+1639 NNLKDINVKIPLGTL

-1659 VSGCGKSSLVEG
+1659 VSGCGKSSFVEG

-1694 HYFSDGHREPI
+1694 HYLDDGNREPI
-1705 YNDYGLP
+1705 YNDYGQP
-1712 EYETIRGVSHIKRLI
+1712 EYKRIRGVSHIKRLI

-1780 CHVCEGHRFIRIE
+1780 CHVCEGHRFNRVE

-1813 METLEIRYKD
+1813 METLEIRYNG
-1823 KNIAEVLAM
+1823 KNIAEVLSM

-1929 EHNIDVIKSADWIID
+1929 EHNIDVIKSADWIVD
-1944 LGPEGSKDGG
+1944 LGPEGSKGGG
-1954 EVVAMGTPEEVAFVQ
+1954 EVVAMGTPEAVASVQ
-1969 KSHTARFLREVL
+1969 ASHTARFLRDVL

>member
-1 MTEESILVQGAREH
+1 MTEESIHVQGAREH

-37 SGKSSMAID
+37 SGKSSLAID

-87 IDQGSTGHNPR
+87 ISQGSTGHNPR

-105 EVYDYLRVLYAR
+105 EIYDYLRVLYAR
-117 AGQFHCPECGR
+117 VGQFHCPECGR
-128 EVGSQTAADIVQAL
+128 EVGSQTPTDIVNTL
-142 IDYPERTRLII
+142 LSYPERTRLII
-153 LAPILRGSRGAHQRE
+153 LAPIARGSRGAHE
-168 LEDLRKAGFARLR
+168 KEIEDLRNAGFARLR
-181 IDGEIY
+181 VDGEIH
-187 ELQPGLTLN
+187 EIRPGFALSR
-196 PNQRHDIDVVIDR
+196 NQRHDIDLVIDR
-209 IVIKEGVEPRVAQA
+209 IIIKDGIEPRITQA
-223 VSTAL
+223 VDTAL
-228 MRGDGSLLVHVV
+228 LRGEGSMLVQVV
-240 PTEGEG
+240 PTEGEA
-246 SPFATE
+246 SPFLSE
-252 DDDLLFSED
+252 EDDLLFSRD
-261 YTCAHCRISFVKPE
+261 YTCSHCRISFVKPE

-290 CRGLGVEMG
+290 CRGLGVQMG
-299 ILPRLIVPDETLSI
+299 ILPQLIILDDTLSI
-313 RQGAI
+313 MKGAI
-318 SLWGPLDTRNT
+318 SLWGSLNT
-329 LKEKVIAEA
+329 QKRATEKAIAEA
-338 LAKHLGFDIE
+338 LAKHLGFDLK
-348 TPWKNLTP
+348 TPWKELTP
-356 EQQHAILY
+356 EQQNAVLY

-369 ILTITTPSTGRHRGR
+369 ILTITTPAKSTQKKR
-384 KQRRQYRARFHGII
+384 KQRRRHRVHFHGII
-398 PTEEQK
+398 PAEEKK
-404 YRFED
+404 YYFD
-409 DEETDEDTFP
+409 DDDETDEDDFP

-425 PCRTCEGT
+425 PCRECEGT
-433 RLNPWVKAVTIGDTS
+433 RLNSWTKAITIDNTP
-448 ITDILEMSIQDAT
+448 ITNILEMSIQDAT
-461 QFFGEL
+461 EFFNEL
-467 ELPARETLIASELLK
+467 ELPEREAFIAKELLK

-491 MDVGLGYLTLA
+491 MDVGLGYLTLS

-536 SIGLHPRDHAGLLM
+536 SIGLHPRDHAGLLT

-575 DLIVDFGPGAGI
+575 DWIVDFGPGAGI

-594 IGTPAQFMKESNTLT
+594 IGTPAQFIKESRTLT
-609 AQYLRGDQVI
+609 AQYLRGDKVI
-619 VQPESRRPT
+619 IQPESRRPT
-628 GDRWIQICNARQNNL
+628 GDKWIQIQNARQNNL
-643 QGISPKVPMGTLC
+643 KAISPKIPIGTLC

-671 DILYKALARDLMKAK
+671 DILYNALARDLMKAK

-695 RGIIEGKSVPVSD
+695 RGIIKEKDVPISD
-708 VIDKIINIDMA
+708 VIDKIININMA

-733 KVFDNIRALYA
+733 KVFDAIRALYA

-760 FNVAGGRCEA
+760 FNVTGGRCEA
-770 CSGNGAKKV
+770 CNGNGAKKV

-788 VECEVCEGKRF
+788 VECEVCNGKRF
-799 NSETLAIKY
+799 NNETLAIKY
-808 KGKNISEVLE
+808 KGKNIAEVLE
-818 MDIETALAHFAD
+818 MDIDTALVHFAD
-830 IPRIARGLKLLHDV
+830 IPRVARGLKLLHDV

-865 IKLSRELSKRGT
+865 IKLAKELSKRGT

-914 VVEHNLEVVNSA
+914 VVEHNLEVINSA

-933 PEGGIDGGTIV
+933 PEGGVGGGTIV
-944 AVGTPEQIA
+944 AEGTPEQIA
-953 DMPES
+953 EMSES
-958 YTGRALRGDFD
+958 YTGQALRGDFD
-969 ICSSSDP
+969 IWRDAKQRLK
-976 NEPQGIIAESDEIV
+976 EPELAYALGQTHEERTAIAV
-990 ACNEVECGCTERSV
+990 
-1004 EQPIHLNE
+1004 Q
-1012 PQGVIADSNEIV
+1012 
-1024 ARNEVE
+1024 
-1030 GGYTERDVK
+1030 
-1039 LPIHLTEPQG
+1039 
-1049 KLKNI
+1049 
-1054 VVRGATENNLKDID
+1054 GATENNLKNVD

-1166 KPYCPDCQKE
+1166 KPYCPDCLEE
-1176 VQPQTAEE
+1176 VQPQSAEQ
-1184 ITEQVFEILREQRVD
+1184 ITQQVFEMLPQERVD

-1207 LLLPEGKE
+1207 MLLPETDE
-1215 GVSRGKIVDVNA
+1215 GITRGKIIDINA
-1227 SESAYGLKGNEDY
+1227 NESAYGLKGNEDY
-1240 ADVFRRLQRAGFVR
+1240 ADVFNRLQRAGFAR

-1262 RLDETPKLSRGI
+1262 RLDEAPKLSKGI
-1274 HHEIFIVIDRV
+1274 RHEIFIVIDRV

-1292 SRFTEAVE
+1292 ARFTEAVE

-1311 IEKIERGQTTER
+1311 IQKTRSTARASTRSNRSKQKTTEKPEAETPDKK
-1323 HFFSEH
+1323 FFSEH
-1329 AMCRSCGNNFGQLT
+1329 AMCAACGNNFAQLT
-1343 PRHFSFNNKIGACDF
+1343 PRHFSFNNKVGACDF

-1363 RNMHPPYEACKQC
+1363 RNLHPPHNACNQC
-1376 HGTRLKPFPS
+1376 QGTRLKPFS
-1386 CVRFENVTVSELMA
+1386 SHVMFEETTIAELMKM
-1400 LSITEIIEF
+1400 SITEIIAF
-1409 FDTQLNRIE
+1409 FNVRLKQIEAQVGNDTQNG
-1418 AEVVSADA
+1418 SADP
-1426 ETDRNDSLIAT
+1426 SVPK

-1447 SLHIHTSPEFE
+1447 ALHVHTSPEFE
-1458 AEVLHQIRTRLQFL
+1458 AEVLQQIQIRLQFL

-1528 LIAALKELRDIG
+1528 LINALKELRDIG

-1562 GPQAGKG
+1562 GPQAGKA
-1569 GGEIVAIGTPDT
+1569 GGEIVATGTPDT
-1581 FTKGDSSVG
+1581 FTIEGKEV
-1590 AISEARPVDGSSSA
+1590 SENREPRTESH

-1614 EVEIPVPSTR
+1614 EVEIPVPKTR
-1624 REGTGKQLA
+1624 RKGTGKQLA
-1633 IFGVKT
+1633 ISGAKT
-1639 NNLKDIDVEIPLGTL
+1639 NNLKNIDVKIPLGTL

-1681 SIKTGDPK
+1681 SIKTGDAE

-1694 HYFSDGHREPI
+1694 HHISDTEREPV
-1705 YNDYGLP
+1705 YNDYGVP
-1712 EYETIRGVSHIKRLI
+1712 EYESIRGVSHIKRLI

-1749 TKIRELFAEQHD
+1749 TKIRELFAEQQD
-1761 AKMRGYSM
+1761 AKTRGFGIGM
-1769 GTFSFNLAQGQ
+1769 FSFNLAAGQ
-1780 CHVCEGHRFIRIE
+1780 CPVCEGHRFNRVE
-1793 MHFLPDVWMPCETC
+1793 MHFLPDVWIPCEAC
-1807 NSTGYS
+1807 NSTGYNID
-1813 METLEIRYKD
+1813 TLEIRYKG
-1823 KNIAEVLAM
+1823 KNIAEVLDM
-1832 TVDEALAF
+1832 TVDEALTF
-1840 FSESPRICR
+1840 FSESSRICR
-1849 TLQMLTDVGLGYI
+1849 TLQMLADVGLGYI
-1862 ELGQSATTLSGGEAQ
+1862 QLGQSATTLSGGEAQ

-1885 ARRQTGSTL
+1885 ARRQTGATL

-1915 LNRLVDAGNTIIAV
+1915 LNTLVDAGNTIIAV

-1944 LGPEGSKDGG
+1944 LGPEGSKNGG
-1954 EVVAMGTPEEVAFVQ
+1954 EVVAMGTPEKVAKVQ
-1969 KSHTARFLREVL
+1969 ESHTARFLREAL

>member
-168 LEDLRKAGFARLR
+168 LEDLRKAGFARVR

-187 ELQPGLTLN
+187 ELRPGLTLN
-196 PNQRHDIDVVIDR
+196 PNQRHDIDVVVDR

-228 MRGDGSLLVHVV
+228 MRGDGNLLVHVV

-299 ILPRLIVPDETLSI
+299 ILPRLIVPDDTLSI
-313 RQGAI
+313 MQGAI
-318 SLWGPLDTRNT
+318 SLWGPLNKRNT

-348 TPWKNLTP
+348 TPWKDLTP
-356 EQQHAILY
+356 EQQHGILY

-433 RLNPWVKAVTIGDTS
+433 RLNPWIKAVTIGDIS
-448 ITDILEMSIQDAT
+448 ITDILEMSIQDVA
-461 QFFGEL
+461 QFFADL
-467 ELPARETLIASELLK
+467 ELPERETLIASELLK

-491 MDVGLGYLTLA
+491 IDVGLGYLTLA

-587 KGGKITD
+587 KGGEITD

-609 AQYLRGDQVI
+609 AQYLRGDKVI

-628 GDRWIQICNARQNNL
+628 GDRWVQINNARQNNL
-643 QGISPKVPMGTLC
+643 QGISPKIPVGTLC

-671 DILYKALARDLMKAK
+671 DILYSALARDLMKAK

-695 RGIIEGKSVPVSD
+695 RGVVEGKNVPVSD

-733 KVFDNIRALYA
+733 KVFDSIRALYA
-744 GLPDAKLRG
+744 GLPEAKLRG

-799 NSETLAIKY
+799 NSETLTIKY

-818 MDIETALAHFAD
+818 MDIDTALAHFAD
-830 IPRIARGLKLLHDV
+830 IPKVARGLKLLHDV

-933 PEGGIDGGTIV
+933 PEGGVGGGTIV

-953 DMPES
+953 EMPES

-976 NEPQGIIAESDEIV
+976 NEPRGVIADSNEIV
-990 ACNEVECGCTERSV
+990 ARNEVEGGYTERNV
-1004 EQPIHLNE
+1004 KAPIHLNE

-1049 KLKNI
+1049 KLKSI
-1054 VVRGATENNLKDID
+1054 VVRGATENNLKNID

-1085 GKTSLALDTIYAE
+1085 GKTSLALDTVYAE

-1166 KPYCPDCQKE
+1166 RPYCPDCQKE

-1227 SESAYGLKGNEDY
+1227 SESAFGLKGNEDY

-1274 HHEIFIVIDRV
+1274 RHEIFIVIDRV

-1311 IEKIERGQTTER
+1311 IEKRERGKTTGR
-1323 HFFSEH
+1323 HFLSEH

-1363 RNMHPPYEACKQC
+1363 RNMHPPYEACNQC

-1386 CVRFENVTVSELMA
+1386 CVRFENATVSELMA

-1409 FDTQLNRIE
+1409 LDTRLNRIE

-1426 ETDRNDSLIAT
+1426 ETNSNDFLIAT

-1458 AEVLHQIRTRLQFL
+1458 AEVLRQIQTRLQFL

-1555 SDHVIDF
+1555 ADHVIDF

-1581 FTKGDSSVG
+1581 F
-1590 AISEARPVDGSSSA
+1590 
-1604 KSLTQAYLSN
+1604 Q
-1614 EVEIPVPSTR
+1614 
-1624 REGTGKQLA
+1624 
-1633 IFGVKT
+1633 
-1639 NNLKDIDVEIPLGTL
+1639 
-1654 TCVTG
+1654 
-1659 VSGCGKSSLVEG
+1659 
-1671 TLKPALESRS
+1671 RS
-1681 SIKTGDPK
+1681 
-1689 DRRYT
+1689 
-1694 HYFSDGHREPI
+1694 
-1705 YNDYGLP
+1705 
-1712 EYETIRGVSHIKRLI
+1712 
-1727 NVDQKAIGETPR
+1727 
-1739 SNPATYTDLF
+1739 
-1749 TKIRELFAEQHD
+1749 
-1761 AKMRGYSM
+1761 
-1769 GTFSFNLAQGQ
+1769 
-1780 CHVCEGHRFIRIE
+1780 
-1793 MHFLPDVWMPCETC
+1793 
-1807 NSTGYS
+1807 
-1813 METLEIRYKD
+1813 
-1823 KNIAEVLAM
+1823 
-1832 TVDEALAF
+1832 
-1840 FSESPRICR
+1840 CR
-1849 TLQMLTDVGLGYI
+1849 Q
-1862 ELGQSATTLSGGEAQ
+1862 QSAVG
-1877 RVKLAKEL
+1877 
-1885 ARRQTGSTL
+1885 
-1894 YIMDEPTTGLHF
+1894 D
-1906 DDIQKLLKV
+1906 
-1915 LNRLVDAGNTIIAV
+1915 
-1929 EHNIDVIKSADWIID
+1929 
-1944 LGPEGSKDGG
+1944 
-1954 EVVAMGTPEEVAFVQ
+1954 
-1969 KSHTARFLREVL
+1969 

>member
-1 MTEESILVQGAREH
+1 MTEEAIHVQGAREH

-37 SGKSSMAID
+37 SGKSSLAID

-73 PDVDEIVGLSPSIA
+73 PDVDEIIGLSPSIA
-87 IDQGSTGHNPR
+87 INQGSTGHNPR

-105 EVYDYLRVLYAR
+105 EIYDYLRVLYAR
-117 AGQFHCPECGR
+117 VGQLHCVECGG
-128 EVGSQTAADIVQAL
+128 EVGSQTEADIVKTL
-142 IDYPERTRLII
+142 LDYPDRTRLIV
-153 LAPILRGSRGAHQRE
+153 LAPIARGTRGAHQKE
-168 LEDLRKAGFARLR
+168 FEDLRKAGFARLR
-181 IDGEIY
+181 VDGEIH
-187 ELQPGLTLN
+187 ELRPGFALSR
-196 PNQRHDIDVVIDR
+196 NQRHNIDLVIDR
-209 IVIKEGVEPRVAQA
+209 IVIKEGVEARVTQA
-223 VSTAL
+223 VDTAL
-228 MRGDGSLLVHVV
+228 AR
-240 PTEGEG
+240 GEG
-246 SPFATE
+246 IMLVQTVSAESEVSPFLPEE
-252 DDDLLFSED
+252 DDRIFSKN
-261 YTCAHCRISFVKPE
+261 YTCLECGISFVKPE
-275 PRHFSFNNPDGMCEN
+275 PRHFSFNNPDGMCET
-290 CRGLGVEMG
+290 CRGLGVRMG
-299 ILPRLIVPDETLSI
+299 VSPRSIIPDETLSI
-313 RQGAI
+313 MQGAV
-318 SLWGPLDTRNT
+318 SLWGPLNKQNRAT
-329 LKEKVIAEA
+329 EKAIAEA
-338 LAKHLGFDIE
+338 VGKHLGFNIK
-348 TPWKNLTP
+348 TPWNELTQ
-356 EQQHAILY
+356 EQQDAILY
-364 GTGDD
+364 GTGDAV
-369 ILTITTPSTGRHRGR
+369 LTITTPGKSRHKRR
-384 KQRRQYRARFHGII
+384 KQRRRHRVHFRGII
-398 PTEEQK
+398 PAEEQK
-404 YRFED
+404 YYLGD
-409 DEETDEDTFP
+409 TANADEDNFP
-419 DYFVKM
+419 DHFVKM
-425 PCRTCEGT
+425 TCRECDGT
-433 RLNPWVKAVTIGDTS
+433 RLNPWIKSVTITDTP
-448 ITDILEMSIQDAT
+448 ITDILEMSIQDAAE
-461 QFFGEL
+461 FFNKVT
-467 ELPARETLIASELLK
+467 LPEREAFIAKELLK

-491 MDVGLGYLTLA
+491 IGVGLGYLTLA

-536 SIGLHPRDHAGLLM
+536 SIGLHPRDHAGLLT

-575 DLIVDFGPGAGI
+575 DWIVDFGPGAGI

-594 IGTPAQFMKESNTLT
+594 IGTPAQFIKESSSLT
-609 AQYLRGDQVI
+609 AQYLRGDKVI
-619 VQPESRRPT
+619 VQPESRRPA
-628 GDRWIQICNARQNNL
+628 GDKWIQICNARQNNL
-643 QGISPKVPMGTLC
+643 KEISPKIPIGTLS

-671 DILYKALARDLMKAK
+671 DILYNALARDLMKAK
-686 TVPGDYDDI
+686 TVPGDYDEI
-695 RGIIEGKSVPVSD
+695 RGVIKNKNVRISE
-708 VIDKIINIDMA
+708 VIDKIININMA

-733 KVFDNIRALYA
+733 KVFDAIRTLYA
-744 GLPDAKLRG
+744 GLPDSKLRG

-760 FNVAGGRCEA
+760 FNVSGGRCEA
-770 CSGNGAKKV
+770 CNGNGAKKV

-799 NSETLAIKY
+799 NSETLSIKY

-818 MDIETALAHFAD
+818 MDIDTALEHFAD
-830 IPRIARGLKLLHDV
+830 IPRIARGLRLLHDV

-865 IKLSRELSKRGT
+865 IKLSKELSKRGT

-914 VVEHNLEVVNSA
+914 VVEHNLEVINSA

-933 PEGGIDGGTIV
+933 PEGGVGGGTIV
-944 AVGTPEQIA
+944 ATGTPEQIA
-953 DMPES
+953 ETPES
-958 YTGRALRGDFD
+958 YTGQALRGDFD
-969 ICSSSDP
+969 IWRDAKRRLMKPPVLSTEGADVFAQQQ
-976 NEPQGIIAESDEIV
+976 ETRTAIAV
-990 ACNEVECGCTERSV
+990 
-1004 EQPIHLNE
+1004 Q
-1012 PQGVIADSNEIV
+1012 
-1024 ARNEVE
+1024 
-1030 GGYTERDVK
+1030 
-1039 LPIHLTEPQG
+1039 
-1049 KLKNI
+1049 
-1054 VVRGATENNLKDID
+1054 GATENNLKNVD

-1166 KPYCPDCQKE
+1166 KPYCPDCLTE
-1176 VQPQTAEE
+1176 VRPQSAEE
-1184 ITEQVFEILREQRVD
+1184 IAEKVFELYAEKRVD

-1207 LLLPEGKE
+1207 MLLPDAEEGA
-1215 GVSRGKIVDVNA
+1215 VRGKIIDINA

-1240 ADVFRRLQRAGFVR
+1240 ADVFNRLQRAGFAR
-1254 VQIDGEIH
+1254 VQIDNEIH
-1262 RLDETPKLSRGI
+1262 RLDEVPRLSKTIR
-1274 HHEIFIVIDRV
+1274 HEIFIVIDRV

-1300 LALLQSGGFVL
+1300 LALVQSGGFVL
-1311 IEKIERGQTTER
+1311 IQETLSSTRTATRTNRSKQQRTQKTAHETPVKN
-1323 HFFSEH
+1323 FFSEH
-1329 AMCRSCGNNFGQLT
+1329 AMCASCGNNFGQLT
-1343 PRHFSFNNKIGACDF
+1343 PRHFSFNNKVGACVT

-1363 RNMHPPYEACKQC
+1363 MNVHPPYDRCPSC

-1386 CVRFENVTVSELMA
+1386 YVMFEDTTISELMEM
-1400 LSITEIIEF
+1400 SITETIEF
-1409 FDTQLNRIE
+1409 LNTRLKQIE
-1418 AEVVSADA
+1418 TEINDGS
-1426 ETDRNDSLIAT
+1426 RNGKDDPAAAK

-1447 SLHIHTSPEFE
+1447 ALHVHTSPEFE
-1458 AEVLHQIRTRLQFL
+1458 AEVLHQIQIRLQFL

-1528 LIAALKELRDIG
+1528 LISALKELRDIG

-1555 SDHVIDF
+1555 ADHVIDF
-1562 GPQAGKG
+1562 GPNAGKS
-1569 GGEIVAIGTPDT
+1569 GGEVIATGAPET
-1581 FTKGDSSVG
+1581 FTHKSTDTKKPSV
-1590 AISEARPVDGSSSA
+1590 

-1614 EVEIPVPSTR
+1614 EAEIPVPKTR

-1633 IFGVKT
+1633 LYGAKT
-1639 NNLKDIDVEIPLGTL
+1639 NNLKDIDVKIPLGTL

-1671 TLKPALESRS
+1671 TLKPALESKNT
-1681 SIKTGDPK
+1681 IKADNAR
-1689 DRRYT
+1689 DRLYT
-1694 HYFSDGHREPI
+1694 HYLSDREREPVP
-1705 YNDYGLP
+1705 NDYGTP
-1712 EYETIRGVSHIKRLI
+1712 EYRSIRGVSHIKRLI

-1749 TKIRELFAEQHD
+1749 TKIRELFAEQND
-1761 AKMRGYSM
+1761 AKMRGFGIGM
-1769 GTFSFNLAQGQ
+1769 FSFNLASGQ
-1780 CHVCEGHRFIRIE
+1780 CHVCEGHRFNRVE
-1793 MHFLPDVWMPCETC
+1793 MHFLPDVWMPCEAC
-1807 NSTGYS
+1807 NGTGYS
-1813 METLEIRYKD
+1813 QETLEIRYND
-1823 KNIAEVLAM
+1823 KNIAEVLDM
-1832 TVDEALAF
+1832 TVDEALEF
-1840 FSESPRICR
+1840 FSDHSRIRR
-1849 TLQMLTDVGLGYI
+1849 TLQMLADVGLGYI
-1862 ELGQSATTLSGGEAQ
+1862 QLGQSAPTLSGGEAQ

-1885 ARRQTGSTL
+1885 ARRTTGSTL

-1929 EHNIDVIKSADWIID
+1929 EHNIDVIKSADWLID
-1944 LGPEGSKDGG
+1944 LGPEGSKNGG
-1954 EVVAMGTPEEVAFVQ
+1954 EVVAMGTPEDVAKVQ
-1969 KSHTARFLREVL
+1969 ESHTARFLREVL